1 MEDKGLQFYEYVKS
15 QGVAVPESFEEFQS
29 GLENPDTAAQFMKYL
44 STKNIKTPGSVTE
57 FQDVILNNADISKED
72 VPEKMSF
79 EELMEKKEKEKEEAE
94 KFRNTPLSPLIPDT
108 GKREGEIDFFD
119 EAVTDIDK
127 DFMFREEESVVP
139 ELKYRFKDYG
149 FEFDESEMGDNVT
162 VTAPNGE
169 TDEFNLDSSEDAG
182 SESLRLKSFLIKN
195 RGSED
200 VESVKR
206 IEARQAYET
215 KRFMNQEQVELA
227 TKSLNDDMDILVSEE
242 KDLYNVY
249 QEINTYG
256 EKFEGLTQGDLDD
269 NPELKADYDS
279 YKARVDEFQSMSD
292 VLKNKRGDLI
302 DRRWDLTQSVGAYF
316 DMKTDQGEFSSALYN
331 QFLLGIGDVG
341 ATGGDIMI
349 DVTIGTDDYGGTTPR
364 VYTDMMLEQ
373 ALSDERISQED
384 YDRLSGMSES
394 EANTSTDRDLD
405 LDAFEEEQ
413 ERLNRISRGDYE
425 EIKKAKSIGEKNYK
439 ERIKE
444 KKNSDL
450 ILKEL
455 KGLLKEEAGEEV
467 LGGGVVKITTGG
479 VYDDIESSVKDKLKK
494 KRKYG
499 EDGRWKGGKLESIQ
513 NGLVELI
520 GSGNVS
526 DEYLQELSSSGLSGV
541 LLGVSRSLPAMAA
554 GYATGGSMTTVLMGA
569 QVNAVIKEE
578 MANNPEFDDVSENER
593 MAISVPIAIAAGAL
607 EAFGLRNLKATSGL
621 MNRLVRRAFTKSAGR
636 QLTAKSF
643 DKIIRDDIKSGFT
656 RGALKLTGSGLAEAE
671 TGAAQEFA
679 EVSMKKI
686 YNYIKDE
693 EKFETATGMQWIKD
707 IAIAGAQEAV
717 GGFILGSPGAVIT
730 GLSNTYDEFTNDLPD
745 MVYEAFNIVIGDP
758 NIRESYISSI
768 KSQVADGSLTQE
780 EGNEKIETFK
790 MAGGIAQSIPSDMSM
805 SEKKKAFKLLYERQL
820 LESSI
825 EGKDKSLTKSEQKQI
840 NEINKKL
847 ETLREGAIKRSTKRE
862 KDIET
867 SKNVVEGINKK
878 ISEVK
883 EKLADKSITKKEKD
897 NLQKQLTELENDLK
911 IEEDKSTETD
921 KQEAT
926 DIESFFEGTEG
937 EDGPNFATNSGGK
950 SQVLSD
956 KQEAIVNKIKS
967 QVEKVANSLK
977 SRVPGVRILLHEN
990 TDDYTKITGK
1000 SGGGAYIIKDG
1011 KGTIHINLSKARA
1024 STLAHEAFHAVF
1036 LHKLKTDSGAARAA
1050 IAMIKSVEKV
1060 LDPNSQLAKD
1070 IKAFAALYKDKGEGI
1085 QNEEKLA
1092 ELVGRISSEYK
1103 TLSRSAKDKVI
1114 DLLKKLANKIGFKFE
1129 EDFGKSDQDVIDL
1142 LNTLARKFESGEEIT
1157 EEDVSILN
1165 GEVSGE
1171 INGISSREDLGLLDV
1186 ELKRFP
1192 NNSNTIV
1199 EDNVSLSI
1207 FNRKKSNLLESD
1219 RMTGAYISDPNNNP
1233 VFKFF
1238 GGIYF
1243 PQITGKWWASR
1254 TLSKANSISSN
1265 MNANRD
1271 SDGYI
1276 YATPIIMKP
1285 NSHMSNQDM
1294 FETVWEFMKFDLRSR
1309 SSKVTKQLFS
1319 QYVKKALSLK
1329 SVNLTEADLDI
1340 KKSDNIETMIT
1351 KLNNVLIGKEVD
1363 NPNYDSTNPESI
1375 DNPKKIIEESR
1386 LSFEKR
1392 KAIIKAILGD
1402 PKVTEERKFPTAG
1415 SISEVASKFE
1425 EQKTKKAKKLWDI
1438 VMVMR
1443 TKGTLSAKVTPK
1455 SDEFYHKSYPSEIS
1469 SDQEIEVLFLDGAYN
1484 IETTYP
1490 KLTQASGKTFS
1501 WEEYSER
1508 HPSTKMALSQYG
1520 RTAKLSY
1527 ASGEIA
1533 DSKPATRQQ
1542 RTERLAPNGKRS
1554 NLTDI
1559 QYDTVRTPA
1568 FKKWFGD
1575 WENDPKNASKVV
1587 DENGEPLVVY
1597 HGSPV
1602 TEIDVMDRSKS
1613 KRISSGLKE
1622 FGTYF
1627 ATNKELSQMYS
1638 EAPISKEYKAELTY
1652 KLRELEDEL
1661 YKSRSNEQFDK
1672 INEQIYDL
1680 ERVIDGYG
1688 GKVYPVFLN
1697 LRDLKTFDAK
1707 GESNIEAWRNLEANL
1722 GYKQASG
1729 RDAMEAYAGFNSVTG
1744 DKIKVDGIKAEN
1756 IVDMSVGTS
1765 DKESKAYK
1773 EAKSKYLGDVYLVF
1787 DGQPQN
1793 IKLADGSNAT
1803 FDPDAPSIRE
1813 DRTNSASKK
1822 LKTLFDRDNVQLTI
1836 PEAKE
1841 MVAEVYDWT
1850 TWYDGLSSYVNDLFG
1865 EYGEDVLSI
1874 LPLSSMAANSAAT
1887 VGMAINNVE
1896 RIYKGDKPKGVAE
1909 YYGYVTDF
1917 LEGKGIKSDKMYNFF
1932 KALSGDKNAVAV
1944 DMHVYSIIMGKD
1956 PNKKQVNPANKKE
1969 FDRAKEFVNT
1979 LATELELAPREVQA
1993 ALWALNILRTGG
2005 KPDSYEQYFEKQIKS
2020 KNLKQ
2025 RIEGW
2030 RKEGYKPFSEIRK
2043 TKERQISE
2051 ETAIREDRMVESPSR
2066 MTAPQIILEARQ
2078 NNFSDAAIRDYL
2090 IRVRGYSV
2098 KQVDEALKFDID
2110 AFESLPQAFRT
2121 ITGGVIAGLR
2131 LYNRVKAY
2139 RDKLIKANNNLK
2151 NPQLS
2156 ESEIKA
2162 KVAKKLAE
2170 LKGSVKYGT
2179 KTNKQIDDD
2188 VRKFRNKEE
2197 SNNKKRKTK
2206 LTAAQVNDRVRTFR
2220 EKLQAEK
2227 QAKIDLRNKA
2237 ITNFEKTERKANE
2250 NRKPRIS
2257 EQEIMDKAIEFLEK
2271 QPEYL
2276 AERETYTVGS
2286 EAKGTKQT
2294 KFREG
2299 LTVAQASLMSAFQSN
2314 VGVRPTKSVAEKL
2327 KKARRMLRD
2336 RKKGAIDLNKIKNEL
2351 RHFIRRALPNDLYK
2365 KKEVLDLIKLVTD
2378 ANEKNIEN
2386 VFEQVEKRVT
2396 DMNNKTL
2403 IQKIS
2408 KMLDLKQYAKKDRN
2422 GKIIKGRRIDPGTL
2436 KRLEGIVANL
2446 IDPSMDVDEMVK
2458 AVEERVDSLQKQI
2471 DELNSKEELSVEDM
2485 TKIVDLNIAMQYN
2498 QSLLLEN
2505 DNIYKTAALDNV
2517 HNSLGEIIT
2526 FGRAVLQDRINK
2538 RHKSYVEQL
2547 ERAYYDITGNKID
2560 MSQEGA
2566 KEELAEMGRGIRN
2579 KAKKDRVDRRLR
2591 GILQKLKSSL
2601 NGGIQDLSGYMDIIS
2616 TLPGEIF
2623 EGEMQDIVTDR
2634 VDASTRMYKG
2644 RMLQIK
2650 EVLETK
2656 LREIYGKG
2664 WEKEIQESRESI
2676 EETEAILGYQ
2686 LSRDKI
2692 IYLYNQYRDPSN
2704 HSNFE
2709 AQYGGK
2715 YAEKMEKLFE
2725 FLTKED
2731 KEFADYQ
2738 VNELFPS
2745 LYEYYNPIYKRI
2757 YDAEMPWSM
2766 VYAGPLRYD
2775 GVTETEFDLL
2785 QGTTSFQKSMAPG
2798 SAIKRVNNKRKISE
2812 ESNMNNMTSYMQEME
2827 YWAAYAENLRDINK
2841 LFKNDD
2847 IRNAITSIHGEK
2859 LMKLIDESIS
2869 TISKKGGQV
2878 SALDRFVNGTNSLF
2892 SVTRLALSPVIYL
2905 KQLTSAFAYANDIGY
2920 RNWAKYSIK
2929 NIIEFRKL
2937 SKEIME
2943 NSVYLKDRYDKSITR
2958 TLETYKEE
2966 NSIFTRPKYFIGD
2979 KGISRD
2985 DVVSFM
2991 MGLVTAGDRHAIII
3005 GGMPNYKL
3013 YKDRYMKENPEATEQ
3028 EAVDYAIIK
3037 FEKDTKKAQQSS
3049 DLQDKDLTQTG
3060 NPLFRSFNM
3069 FLTSPK
3075 QYLRKELY
3083 AIRQI
3088 HTKIRQWDRM
3098 AGKGT
3103 LGQNLRTLTTF
3114 HVVLPMIFQYVTSGL
3129 PGLLAD
3135 WEDEDAEDLLRA
3147 AILGNINGLFI
3158 LGNFFVAAADYAQD
3172 KPWAFDFK
3180 NLTVY
3185 EIMGE
3190 VGDSIKRY
3198 QKLKPGSKKDEAYW
3212 NMIATIAQAKTIRK
3226 WITNLQELPDSKNV
3240 NEAIMR
3246 LLNYSE
3252 YQISGGKK
3260 SKKSAAKSSDKEK
3273 SLAQEISEFQG
3284 S

>member
-15 QGVAVPESFEEFQS
+15 KGVSVPDSFEEFQS

-57 FQDVILNNADISKED
+57 FQDVILNNADIPKED
-72 VPEKMSF
+72 VLEKMSF

-94 KFRNTPLSPLIPDT
+94 RFRNTPLSPLIPNT
-108 GKREGEIDFFD
+108 GKREGEIDFFGQ
-119 EAVTDIDK
+119 AIADIDK
-127 DFMFREEESVVP
+127 DFMFREEETVVP
-139 ELKYRFKDYG
+139 ELKYRFKDHG
-149 FEFDESEMGDNVT
+149 FEFDESGLGDMVT

-169 TDEFNLDSSEDAG
+169 IGEFNLDSSEDANE
-182 SESLRLKSFLIKN
+182 ESLKLKSFLIKN

-200 VESVKR
+200 VESMKR

-215 KRFMNQEQVELA
+215 KRFMSQEQVELA

-249 QEINTYG
+249 QEISTYG

-292 VLKNKRGDLI
+292 VLKNNRGDLI

-349 DVTIGTDDYGGTTPR
+349 DVSIGTGDYGGVTPR

-384 YDRLSGMSES
+384 YDRLSGMAES
-394 EANTSTDRDLD
+394 EANISTDRELN

-413 ERLNRISRGDYE
+413 ERLNRISSGDYE
-425 EIKKAKSIGEKNYK
+425 ETKKSKSMGEKQSK

-444 KKNSDL
+444 NKNSDL

-467 LGGGVVKITTGG
+467 LGGGVITTTASG
-479 VYDDIESSVKDKLKK
+479 VYDDMESSVKDKLKK

-526 DEYLQELSSSGLSGV
+526 DEYIQGQQDSFLGGS
-541 LLGVSRSLPAMAA
+541 LLGLSRSLPAMVA

-569 QVNAVIKEE
+569 QINAAIKEE

-593 MAISVPIAIAAGAL
+593 MAISAPIAIAAGAL
-607 EAFGLRNLKATSGL
+607 EAFGIRNMKATSGV
-621 MNRLVRRAFTKSAGR
+621 MNRLVRRAFTKSAGK

-656 RGALKLTGSGLAEAE
+656 RGALKLTGAGLAEAE

-679 EVSMKKI
+679 EVGMKKI

-693 EKFETATGMQWIKD
+693 EKFETATGMQWIQD
-707 IAIAGAQEAV
+707 IAMAGAQEAV
-717 GGFILGSPGAVIT
+717 GGFILGSPGAVVT
-730 GLSNTYDEFTNDLPD
+730 GLSNTYDEFSNDLPD
-745 MVYEAFNIVIGDP
+745 MVYEAFNIVVGDP
-758 NIRESYISSI
+758 KIREGYISSI
-768 KSQVADGSLTQE
+768 NAQVADGSLTRE
-780 EGNEKIETFK
+780 EADEKIKTFK
-790 MAGGIAQSIPSDMSM
+790 IAGGIAQSIPSDMRT
-805 SEKKKAFKLLYERQL
+805 SEKKQAFKLLYERQV

-825 EGKDKSLTKSEQKQI
+825 EGKDKSLTKKEQGQI
-840 NEINKKL
+840 GEINKKIEAL
-847 ETLREGAIKRSTKRE
+847 KEKSIKRSTKKE
-862 KDIET
+862 KDFEASNKVI
-867 SKNVVEGINKK
+867 EGINKK

-883 EKLADKSITKKEKD
+883 EKLEDKSITKKEKD
-897 NLQKQLTELENDLK
+897 SLQKQLTELENDLK

-967 QVEKVANSLK
+967 RVEKVANSLK

-990 TDDYTKITGK
+990 ADEYKRITGK
-1000 SGGGAYIIKDG
+1000 SGGGAYIIEDG

-1036 LHKLKTDSGAARAA
+1036 LHKLKTDSNAARAA
-1050 IAMIKSVEKV
+1050 IEMIKSVEKV

-1070 IKAFAALYKDKGEGI
+1070 IKAFSALYKDQGEGI

-1103 TLSRSAKDKVI
+1103 TLSRSSKDKVI

-1157 EEDVSILN
+1157 EEDVSILK

-1171 INGISSREDLGLLDV
+1171 INGISPREDLGLLDI

-1192 NNSNTIV
+1192 NNPNTIV

-1319 QYVKKALSLK
+1319 QYIKKALSLK

-1469 SDQEIEVLFLDGAYN
+1469 SDQEIEVFFLDGAYN

-1501 WEEYSER
+1501 WEEYSEK

-1533 DSKPATRQQ
+1533 DSKPATREQRIEKVYENSVFFYGGFFTGVQRQGFGKSIISDIFKNNPKIENILTYTQDDAIGFWKKAGGVVVQQGKDKNGILRYFVQINKNDIDTNLSTKKLGISYKNLETKKSKIDKGEYAIKMGRQKIGFFFVRDVGTIKTNPMGMIIEDADGLPKKPSAREQKQDTPQTREQ

-1554 NLTDI
+1554 NLTDV
-1559 QYDTVRTPA
+1559 QYDTVRTPT

-1597 HGSPV
+1597 HG
-1602 TEIDVMDRSKS
+1602 T
-1613 KRISSGLKE
+1613 G
-1622 FGTYF
+1622 
-1627 ATNKELSQMYS
+1627 ATFD
-1638 EAPISKEYKAELTY
+1638 A
-1652 KLRELEDEL
+1652 
-1661 YKSRSNEQFDK
+1661 FDK
-1672 INEQIYDL
+1672 KIEAASVGASNGFQGFFFTQEEGRAGDFAIAKE
-1680 ERVIDGYG
+1680 ERIG
-1688 GKVYPVFLN
+1688 GDAKTIPVFLSI
-1697 LRDLKTFDAK
+1697 KKPSIADAK
-1707 GESNIEAWRNLEANL
+1707 GSSWVNIYPEQIERAIKDKNDGAITKNI
-1722 GYKQASG
+1722 K
-1729 RDAMEAYAGFNSVTG
+1729 DAA
-1744 DKIKVDGIKAEN
+1744 
-1756 IVDMSVGTS
+1756 TS
-1765 DKESKAYK
+1765 ISYWQNKEDNNYIAFKPN
-1773 EAKSKYLGDVYLVF
+1773 
-1787 DGQPQN
+1787 Q
-1793 IKLADGSNAT
+1793 IKLADGSNKT
-1803 FDPDAPSIRE
+1803 FDPDAPS
-1813 DRTNSASKK
+1813 
-1822 LKTLFDRDNVQLTI
+1822 
-1836 PEAKE
+1836 
-1841 MVAEVYDWT
+1841 
-1850 TWYDGLSSYVNDLFG
+1850 
-1865 EYGEDVLSI
+1865 
-1874 LPLSSMAANSAAT
+1874 
-1887 VGMAINNVE
+1887 
-1896 RIYKGDKPKGVAE
+1896 
-1909 YYGYVTDF
+1909 
-1917 LEGKGIKSDKMYNFF
+1917 
-1932 KALSGDKNAVAV
+1932 
-1944 DMHVYSIIMGKD
+1944 
-1956 PNKKQVNPANKKE
+1956 
-1969 FDRAKEFVNT
+1969 
-1979 LATELELAPREVQA
+1979 
-1993 ALWALNILRTGG
+1993 
-2005 KPDSYEQYFEKQIKS
+2005 
-2020 KNLKQ
+2020 
-2025 RIEGW
+2025 
-2030 RKEGYKPFSEIRK
+2030 
-2043 TKERQISE
+2043 
-2051 ETAIREDRMVESPSR
+2051 IREDRMVESPSR

-2121 ITGGVIAGLR
+2121 ITGGVVAGLR

-2139 RDKLIKANNNLK
+2139 RDKLTKANNKLK

-2170 LKGSVKYGT
+2170 LKDSVKYGT

-2188 VRKFRNKEE
+2188 VRKFRSKEE
-2197 SNNKKRKTK
+2197 SNNNRRKTK

-2250 NRKPRIS
+2250 KRKPRMS

-2299 LTVAQASLMSAFQSN
+2299 LTVAQASLVSAFQSN

-2365 KKEVLDLIKLVTD
+2365 KTEVLKLIKLVTD
-2378 ANEKNIEN
+2378 ANEGNIEN
-2386 VFEQVEKRVT
+2386 IFEQVEKRVT
-2396 DMNNKTL
+2396 EMNNTTL

-2422 GKIIKGRRIDPGTL
+2422 GKIIKGRRIDPETL

-2446 IDPSMDVDEMVK
+2446 IDPSMDVDELVK

-2538 RHKSYVEQL
+2538 RHKSYVEQV

-2566 KEELAEMGRGIRN
+2566 KEELAEMSRGMRN

-2591 GILQKLKSSL
+2591 GIFQKLKSSL
-2601 NGGIQDLSGYMDIIS
+2601 NGGIQDLSGYMNIIS
-2616 TLPGEIF
+2616 TLPGEMF
-2623 EGEMQDIVTDR
+2623 EGEMQDMVTDT

-2656 LREIYGKG
+2656 LREIYGRG

-2686 LSRDKI
+2686 LSRDEI

-2785 QGTTSFQKSMAPG
+2785 QGTTSWMKSMAPG
-2798 SAIKRVNNKRKISE
+2798 SAIKRVNNQRKISE
-2812 ESNMNNMTSYMQEME
+2812 ESNINNMTSYIQEME

-2841 LFKNDD
+2841 LFQNDD
-2847 IRNAITSIHGEK
+2847 IRNAITSIHGPK
-2859 LMKLIDESIS
+2859 LMKLIDASIAV
-2869 TISKKGGQV
+2869 ISKKGGKV
-2878 SALDRFVNGTNSLF
+2878 SEFDRIVNGTNSLF
-2892 SVTRLALSPVIYL
+2892 SITRLALSPVIYL

-2920 RNWAKYSIK
+2920 RNWVKYSIK

-2943 NSVYLKDRYDKSITR
+2943 NSIYLKDRYDKSITR

-2979 KGISRD
+2979 KGISGD

-3005 GGMPNYKL
+3005 GGMPNYKF

-3049 DLQDKDLTQTG
+3049 DLQDKVLTQTG
-3060 NPLFRSFNM
+3060 NPIYRSFNM

-3088 HTKIRQWDRM
+3088 YTKIRQWDRM

-3103 LGQNLRTLTTF
+3103 VGQNLRTLTTF
-3114 HVVLPMIFQYVTSGL
+3114 HVVLPMIFQYVSSGL

-3135 WEDEDAEDLLRA
+3135 WEDEDGEDLLRA
-3147 AILGNINGLFI
+3147 AIMGNINGLFI
-3158 LGNFFVAAADYAQD
+3158 LGDFFVAAADYAQD

-3185 EIMGE
+3185 DIMGE
-3190 VGDSIKRY
+3190 IGDSVERY
-3198 QKLKPGSKKDEAYW
+3198 QKLKPGPKKEEAYW
-3212 NMIATIAQAKTIRK
+3212 TMIATIAQAKTIKK
-3226 WITNLQELPDSKNV
+3226 WVENLQELPDSKNV

-3260 SKKSAAKSSDKEK
+3260 SKKSAPKSSDKEK
-3273 SLAQEISEFQG
+3273 SLAQEISEFEG

>member
-15 QGVAVPESFEEFQS
+15 KGVSVPGSFEEFQS

-44 STKNIKTPGSVTE
+44 STKNIETPSSVTE
-57 FQDVILNNADISKED
+57 FQDVVLNNADIPKKD

-79 EELMEKKEKEKEEAE
+79 EELMENKEKEKEEAE
-94 KFRNTPLSPLIPDT
+94 RFRNTPLSPLIPNT

-119 EAVTDIDK
+119 QAITDIDK
-127 DFMFREEESVVP
+127 DFMFREEETVVP
-139 ELKYRFKDYG
+139 ELKYRFKDHG
-149 FEFDESEMGDNVT
+149 FEFDESGVGDNVI
-162 VTAPNGE
+162 VTASNGE
-169 TDEFNLDSSEDAG
+169 TDEFNLDSSGDAS

-200 VESVKR
+200 VESMKR

-215 KRFMNQEQVELA
+215 KRFMSQEQVELA

-249 QEINTYG
+249 QEISTYG

-292 VLKNKRGDLI
+292 VLKNNRGDLI

-349 DVTIGTDDYGGTTPR
+349 DVSIGTGDYGGVTPR

-384 YDRLSGMSES
+384 YDRLSGMAES
-394 EANTSTDRDLD
+394 EEEVMKFRDENGLYT
-405 LDAFEEEQ
+405 
-413 ERLNRISRGDYE
+413 GDFTE
-425 EIKKAKSIGEKNYK
+425 APKELQKSK
-439 ERIKE
+439 E
-444 KKNSDL
+444 NSDL

-455 KGLLKEEAGEEV
+455 KGLLKEEAGESV
-467 LGGGVVKITTGG
+467 LGGGVITTTTSG
-479 VYDDIESSVKDKLKK
+479 VYDDMESSVKDKLKK
-494 KRKYG
+494 KSKYG

-526 DEYLQELSSSGLSGV
+526 DEYLQAQQDSFLGGS
-541 LLGVSRSLPAMAA
+541 LLGLSRSLPAMVA
-554 GYATGGSMTTVLMGA
+554 GSITGGSMTTVLMGA
-569 QVNAVIKEE
+569 QINAAIKEE

-593 MAISVPIAIAAGAL
+593 MAISAPIAIAAGAL
-607 EAFGLRNLKATSGL
+607 EAFGIRNMKATSGV
-621 MNRLVRRAFTKSAGR
+621 MNRLVRRAFTKSAGK

-656 RGALKLTGSGLAEAE
+656 RGALKLTGAGLAEAE

-693 EKFETATGMQWIKD
+693 EKFETATGMQWIQD
-707 IAIAGAQEAV
+707 IAMAGAQEAV
-717 GGFILGSPGAVIT
+717 GGFILGSPGAVVT
-730 GLSNTYDEFTNDLPD
+730 GLSNTYDEFSNDLPD
-745 MVYEAFNIVIGDP
+745 MVYEAFNIVVGDP
-758 NIRESYISSI
+758 KIREGYISSI
-768 KSQVADGSLTQE
+768 NAQVADGFLTRE
-780 EGNEKIETFK
+780 EADEKIKTFK
-790 MAGGIAQSIPSDMSM
+790 IAGGIAQSIPSDMRT
-805 SEKKKAFKLLYERQL
+805 SEKKQAFKLLYERQV

-825 EGKDKSLTKSEQKQI
+825 EGKDKSLTKKEQGQI
-840 NEINKKL
+840 GEINKKIEAL
-847 ETLREGAIKRSTKRE
+847 KEKSIKRSTKKE
-862 KDIET
+862 KDFEASNKVI
-867 SKNVVEGINKK
+867 EGINKK
-878 ISEVK
+878 ISELR
-883 EKLADKSITKKEKD
+883 EKLSDTSITKKEK
-897 NLQKQLTELENDLK
+897 NSLQKELASLENDLK
-911 IEEDKSTETD
+911 IEKDKSTETD
-921 KQEAT
+921 KQEGA
-926 DIESFFEGTEG
+926 DIESFFEGTDG

-967 QVEKVANSLK
+967 RVEKVANSLK

-990 TDDYTKITGK
+990 ADEYKRITGK
-1000 SGGGAYIIKDG
+1000 SGGGAYIIEDG

-1036 LHKLKTDSGAARAA
+1036 LHKLKTDSNAARAA

-1070 IKAFAALYKDKGEGI
+1070 IKAFSALYKDQGEGI

-1103 TLSRSAKDKVI
+1103 TLSRSSKDKVI

-1157 EEDVSILN
+1157 EKDVDVIGKDIDSDAEQSTIIRSNKRFQADTSSKSSSVEMFENPDILKPKRMANGRTKVIELGRAFDKRAKENGYYIPIPKDGVYTDNQLNKIAEAMTDDAQQQLQQDDSGIGWYDLKTKSAMELMSRIHPELSNSNSQPHLEFTVLVALISQNNSVGINFRQANEAYTYYKNNNKLPEKPYAGKSGNIIKQNIALAFEAIKSKGWTKFKNTLQENRTVKEWEAEGYSISGENKTTKITGGMAIFGSKIGSFWGNLN
-1165 GEVSGE
+1165 GDFNTLTADLWFSRNFNRYTGNVVSKKGNVKSKQTTLDELKKYNGTSLLYGYKKSDILKGTEVFDKWLNTIVKNYADKNYKDKQRLNVVSNTHFKNTKGE
-1171 INGISSREDLGLLDV
+1171 LQDIPRGGNERNTMRDVVKRVQDKLIERGYPKLDIADIQAILWYNEKDLYALYKAVNKSSEKTDYETAAQEVLRNQGVNAEVALPFQRSKPSTDGGRKQTDTTQPKSLSSEVKKSKKPSSREQKQDTPKTREQIIGENAELSQNVRDNLSVAREMGTANKDTKTIRIATGWEKGADGKWRYEIDDV
-1186 ELKRFP
+1186 LIKDDFSYKDLKRIP
-1192 NNSNTIV
+1192 SGLYSGKLSDVINNEKLFDSYSTRFTQEVDILNDDGSV
-1199 EDNVSLSI
+1199 EDFKRTDN
-1207 FNRKKSNLLESD
+1207 
-1219 RMTGAYISDPNNNP
+1219 YPPISDIKVYFEEVRGGTGVLAEYNPFFKTITINIQPGNSTNKQISTVLLHEIQHYIQGREGFARGGNSGMFDNEMDTLSFGNVNALRSFAKDVAIKNPEKGWDITYGSDAVKKYEEFFGEKPSPTVVTLASVLEQQLSRGIDLDETTVYKTLKNNN
-1233 VFKFF
+1233 
-1238 GGIYF
+1238 
-1243 PQITGKWWASR
+1243 
-1254 TLSKANSISSN
+1254 
-1265 MNANRD
+1265 
-1271 SDGYI
+1271 
-1276 YATPIIMKP
+1276 
-1285 NSHMSNQDM
+1285 
-1294 FETVWEFMKFDLRSR
+1294 
-1309 SSKVTKQLFS
+1309 
-1319 QYVKKALSLK
+1319 
-1329 SVNLTEADLDI
+1329 LT
-1340 KKSDNIETMIT
+1340 
-1351 KLNNVLIGKEVD
+1351 
-1363 NPNYDSTNPESI
+1363 
-1375 DNPKKIIEESR
+1375 
-1386 LSFEKR
+1386 SFEKYKRLAGEVESRNVEKRMNMTSEQRRASILEETEDVDR
-1392 KAIIKAILGD
+1392 KDQIFF
-1402 PKVTEERKFPTAG
+1402 TEEQQTRK
-1415 SISEVASKFE
+1415 
-1425 EQKTKKAKKLWDI
+1425 
-1438 VMVMR
+1438 
-1443 TKGTLSAKVTPK
+1443 
-1455 SDEFYHKSYPSEIS
+1455 
-1469 SDQEIEVLFLDGAYN
+1469 
-1484 IETTYP
+1484 
-1490 KLTQASGKTFS
+1490 
-1501 WEEYSER
+1501 
-1508 HPSTKMALSQYG
+1508 
-1520 RTAKLSY
+1520 
-1527 ASGEIA
+1527 
-1533 DSKPATRQQ
+1533 Q
-1542 RTERLAPNGKRS
+1542 RT
-1554 NLTDI
+1554 
-1559 QYDTVRTPA
+1559 
-1568 FKKWFGD
+1568 
-1575 WENDPKNASKVV
+1575 
-1587 DENGEPLVVY
+1587 
-1597 HGSPV
+1597 
-1602 TEIDVMDRSKS
+1602 
-1613 KRISSGLKE
+1613 
-1622 FGTYF
+1622 
-1627 ATNKELSQMYS
+1627 
-1638 EAPISKEYKAELTY
+1638 
-1652 KLRELEDEL
+1652 
-1661 YKSRSNEQFDK
+1661 
-1672 INEQIYDL
+1672 
-1680 ERVIDGYG
+1680 
-1688 GKVYPVFLN
+1688 
-1697 LRDLKTFDAK
+1697 
-1707 GESNIEAWRNLEANL
+1707 
-1722 GYKQASG
+1722 
-1729 RDAMEAYAGFNSVTG
+1729 
-1744 DKIKVDGIKAEN
+1744 
-1756 IVDMSVGTS
+1756 
-1765 DKESKAYK
+1765 
-1773 EAKSKYLGDVYLVF
+1773 
-1787 DGQPQN
+1787 
-1793 IKLADGSNAT
+1793 
-1803 FDPDAPSIRE
+1803 DAPS
-1813 DRTNSASKK
+1813 
-1822 LKTLFDRDNVQLTI
+1822 
-1836 PEAKE
+1836 
-1841 MVAEVYDWT
+1841 
-1850 TWYDGLSSYVNDLFG
+1850 
-1865 EYGEDVLSI
+1865 
-1874 LPLSSMAANSAAT
+1874 
-1887 VGMAINNVE
+1887 
-1896 RIYKGDKPKGVAE
+1896 
-1909 YYGYVTDF
+1909 
-1917 LEGKGIKSDKMYNFF
+1917 
-1932 KALSGDKNAVAV
+1932 
-1944 DMHVYSIIMGKD
+1944 
-1956 PNKKQVNPANKKE
+1956 
-1969 FDRAKEFVNT
+1969 
-1979 LATELELAPREVQA
+1979 
-1993 ALWALNILRTGG
+1993 
-2005 KPDSYEQYFEKQIKS
+2005 
-2020 KNLKQ
+2020 
-2025 RIEGW
+2025 
-2030 RKEGYKPFSEIRK
+2030 
-2043 TKERQISE
+2043 
-2051 ETAIREDRMVESPSR
+2051 IREDRMVESPSK
-2066 MTAPQIILEARQ
+2066 MTGPQIILEARQ

-2139 RDKLIKANNNLK
+2139 RDKLIKANDRLK

-2188 VRKFRNKEE
+2188 VRKFRDKEE

-2220 EKLQAEK
+2220 ENLQAEK
-2227 QAKIDLRNKA
+2227 QAKTDLRNKA

-2250 NRKPRIS
+2250 KRKPRVS

-2286 EAKGTKQT
+2286 EKEGTKQT

-2299 LTVAQASLMSAFQSN
+2299 LTVAQASLVSAFQSN

-2336 RKKGAIDLNKIKNEL
+2336 RKKGARDLNKIKNEL

-2365 KKEVLDLIKLVTD
+2365 KTEVLKLIKLVTD
-2378 ANEKNIEN
+2378 ANEGNIEN
-2386 VFEQVEKRVT
+2386 IFEQVEKRVT
-2396 DMNNKTL
+2396 EMNNTTL

-2422 GKIIKGRRIDPGTL
+2422 GKIIKGRRIDPETL

-2446 IDPSMDVDEMVK
+2446 IDPSMDVDELVK

-2471 DELNSKEELSVEDM
+2471 DELNSKKELSVEDVS
-2485 TKIVDLNIAMQYN
+2485 KIVDLNIAMQYN
-2498 QSLLLEN
+2498 QSMLLDN
-2505 DNIYKTAALDNV
+2505 DNIYKTAALDSV
-2517 HNSLGEIIT
+2517 HNSLEELIT
-2526 FGRAVLQDRINK
+2526 FGRAVLQYRINK

-2547 ERAYYDITGNKID
+2547 ERMYYDITGNKID

-2566 KEELAEMGRGIRN
+2566 KEKLDEMSLNIRN
-2579 KAKKDRVDRRLR
+2579 KAKKDRVDRRLK
-2591 GILQKLKSSL
+2591 GIFQKLKSYISF
-2601 NGGIQDLSGYMDIIS
+2601 GIEDLSGYMDIIS
-2616 TLPGEIF
+2616 TLPGDIF
-2623 EGEMQDIVTDR
+2623 EGETQEIVTDR
-2634 VDASTRMYKG
+2634 IDASTRAYKG

-2656 LREIYGKG
+2656 LMEVYGKS
-2664 WEKEIQESRESI
+2664 WEKEIQESRKLI
-2676 EETEAILGYQ
+2676 EETEAILGYP
-2686 LSRDKI
+2686 LSRDQI

-2704 HSNFE
+2704 HSNFKS
-2709 AQYGGK
+2709 QYGAK
-2715 YAEKMEKLFE
+2715 YEEKMEKLFE

-2798 SAIKRVNNKRKISE
+2798 SAIKRVNNQRKISE
-2812 ESNMNNMTSYMQEME
+2812 ESNIKNMTSYMQEME

-2841 LFKNDD
+2841 LFQNDA
-2847 IRNAITSIHGEK
+2847 IRDAITSIHGPK
-2859 LMKLIDESIS
+2859 LMKLIDDSIAV
-2869 TISKKGGQV
+2869 ISKKGGKV
-2878 SALDRFVNGTNSLF
+2878 SEFDRIVNGTNSLF

-2920 RNWAKYSIK
+2920 RNWVKYSIK

-2943 NSVYLKDRYDKSITR
+2943 NSIYLKDRYDKSITR

-2979 KGISRD
+2979 KGISGD

-3049 DLQDKDLTQTG
+3049 DLQDKDLAQTG
-3060 NPLFRSFNM
+3060 NPIYRSFNM
-3069 FLTSPK
+3069 FLTTSK
-3075 QYLRKELY
+3075 QYLRKEFY

-3088 HTKIRQWDRM
+3088 YTKIRQWDRM

-3135 WEDEDAEDLLRA
+3135 WEDEDGEDLLRA
-3147 AILGNINGLFI
+3147 AIMGNINGLFI
-3158 LGNFFVAAADYAQD
+3158 LGDFFVAAADYAQD

-3185 EIMGE
+3185 DIMGE
-3190 VGDSIKRY
+3190 IGDSVKRY
-3198 QKLKPGSKKDEAYW
+3198 QKLKPGPKKEEAYW
-3212 NMIATIAQAKTIRK
+3212 TMIATIAQAKTIKK
-3226 WITNLQELPDSKNV
+3226 WVENLQELPDSKNV

-3260 SKKSAAKSSDKEK
+3260 SKKSAPKSSDKEK
-3273 SLAQEISEFQG
+3273 SLSQEISEFEG

>member
-15 QGVAVPESFEEFQS
+15 QGVVVPDSFEEFQS

-57 FQDVILNNADISKED
+57 FQDVILNNADIPKED

-94 KFRNTPLSPLIPDT
+94 RFRNTPLSPLIPGA
-108 GKREGEIDFFD
+108 GKREGEVDLFD
-119 EAVTDIDK
+119 EAITDIDK

-139 ELKYRFKDYG
+139 ELQYRFKDYG
-149 FEFDESEMGDNVT
+149 FEFDESGLGDMLT

-169 TDEFNLDSSEDAG
+169 IGEFNLDSSKDAS

-200 VESVKR
+200 VESMKR

-215 KRFMNQEQVELA
+215 QRFMSQEQVELA
-227 TKSLNDDMDILVSEE
+227 TKSLNDDMDVLVSEE
-242 KDLYNVY
+242 NDLYNVY
-249 QEINTYG
+249 QEISTYG

-316 DMKTDQGEFSSALYN
+316 DMKKEQGEFSSALYN
-331 QFLLGIGDVG
+331 QFLLGIGDVA

-349 DVTIGTDDYGGTTPR
+349 EASIGMSDYGEVSPS
-364 VYTDMMLEQ
+364 VYTEMMLEQ
-373 ALSDERISQED
+373 ALSDKRISKED
-384 YDRLSGMSES
+384 YDRLSGMLES
-394 EANTSTDRDLD
+394 EVKPATDSKLD
-405 LDAFEEEQ
+405 LDEFEKEQ
-413 ERLNRISRGDYE
+413 ERLRLLARGDYE
-425 EIKKAKSIGEKNYK
+425 ETKKAKGDKRYEEMVSQ
-439 ERIKE
+439 
-444 KKNSDL
+444 SDL
-450 ILKEL
+450 VLKEL

-467 LGGGVVKITTGG
+467 LGGGVIKTTTEG

-526 DEYLQELSSSGLSGV
+526 DEYVEAQQDSFLGGS
-541 LLGVSRSLPAMAA
+541 LLGLSRSLPAMAA
-554 GYATGGSMTTVLMGA
+554 GLVSGGATTTVLMGA
-569 QVNAVIKEE
+569 QINAALKEE

-593 MAISVPIAIAAGAL
+593 MAISAPIAIAAGAL
-607 EAFGLRNLKATSGL
+607 ESFGIRNMKATSGL
-621 MNRLVRRAFTKSAGR
+621 INGLVRRAFTKSAGR

-643 DKIIRDDIKSGFT
+643 DRIIREDIKSGLA
-656 RGALKLTGSGLAEAE
+656 RGTLKITGAGLAEAE

-679 EVSMKKI
+679 EVGMKKI

-693 EKFETATGMQWIKD
+693 EKFETATGMQWIQD
-707 IAIAGAQEAV
+707 IAMAGAQEAV

-758 NIRESYISSI
+758 NIREGYISSI

-780 EGNEKIETFK
+780 EGDEKIKTFK

-825 EGKDKSLTKSEQKQI
+825 EGKDKSLTKNEQKQI

-847 ETLREGAIKRSTKRE
+847 ETLKEGAIKRSTKRE

-867 SKNVVEGINKK
+867 SKDVVEGINKK

-883 EKLADKSITKKEKD
+883 EKLEDKSITKKEKD

-937 EDGPNFATNSGGK
+937 EDGPNFATNTGGK

-977 SRVPGVRILLHEN
+977 SRVPGIRILLHEN
-990 TDDYTKITGK
+990 TDDYTRITGK
-1000 SGGGAYIIKDG
+1000 SGGGAYIIEDG

-1036 LHKLKTDSGAARAA
+1036 LHKLKTDSNAARAA

-1070 IKAFAALYKDKGEGI
+1070 IKAFAALYEDQGEGI

-1103 TLSRSAKDKVI
+1103 TLSRSAKDRVI

-1129 EDFGKSDQDVIDL
+1129 EGFGKSDQDVIDL

-1157 EEDVSILN
+1157 EEDVDVIGKDIDSDAEQSTIIRSNKRFQADFTDIESGLTYVYDKNSEEFKRLEKEGYITRDKSINDFNGSFMILHQPDSAFSGTIKKGDTVLVQGKGGVYYPIKFHDKGYFWASTAGAADDLAKSMNKSMDKNGGKIYLALTSAPADKVLSSTNAANGVMELFIALSRDRKLKIRNIRSILINAYNDSKFKEGNKKGGKILTINKNTPMAEVISRISTTLGPEMSVFDERKTFSGSVIKGVVESIGSNKENQEAHNRLADIFGEGMMSEDLIARYKSGSKVSVANLTQAVSQMLTEPILREGKSKTQN
-1165 GEVSGE
+1165 GLIYAVLEIDGPVESMEAKAKDDHESYPKTIKSTNNTKSTLHLLTDRVKWQNITIDPKTKDTVNKSGKVLSSDKEKAAKGVMVDRHTQIMSPSAGITLYPLE
-1171 INGISSREDLGLLDV
+1171 INTSGLPKKPSAREQKQDTPKTREQRTKRLAPNGKRSNLDDVGRVYPLGIGKSMLMGIKDDQYKPINDYEQYFDDKGIFERVKKMGVRVVELTDEMRKSNILLDV
-1186 ELKRFP
+1186 EGKMLY
-1192 NNSNTIV
+1192 
-1199 EDNVSLSI
+1199 DNVIAVDPKWLGKSWNGTNVIQHEAAHTYTVGVLLELDNTKLTPTEIEYKNDINSI
-1207 FNRKKSNLLESD
+1207 FNSNKTFLNSEYGFNNSHEMVAEFLSNSKFRDYIEGNNLNLFQKIKKAVSSFLNKATDLKLSD
-1219 RMTGAYISDPNNNP
+1219 
-1233 VFKFF
+1233 V
-1238 GGIYF
+1238 
-1243 PQITGKWWASR
+1243 
-1254 TLSKANSISSN
+1254 LSKYNNYVDSSF
-1265 MNANRD
+1265 
-1271 SDGYI
+1271 
-1276 YATPIIMKP
+1276 
-1285 NSHMSNQDM
+1285 NQ
-1294 FETVWEFMKFDLRSR
+1294 ET
-1309 SSKVTKQLFS
+1309 Q
-1319 QYVKKALSLK
+1319 
-1329 SVNLTEADLDI
+1329 NI
-1340 KKSDNIETMIT
+1340 KLAVRE
-1351 KLNNVLIGKEVD
+1351 
-1363 NPNYDSTNPESI
+1363 
-1375 DNPKKIIEESR
+1375 
-1386 LSFEKR
+1386 
-1392 KAIIKAILGD
+1392 
-1402 PKVTEERKFPTAG
+1402 
-1415 SISEVASKFE
+1415 
-1425 EQKTKKAKKLWDI
+1425 
-1438 VMVMR
+1438 
-1443 TKGTLSAKVTPK
+1443 
-1455 SDEFYHKSYPSEIS
+1455 
-1469 SDQEIEVLFLDGAYN
+1469 
-1484 IETTYP
+1484 
-1490 KLTQASGKTFS
+1490 
-1501 WEEYSER
+1501 
-1508 HPSTKMALSQYG
+1508 
-1520 RTAKLSY
+1520 
-1527 ASGEIA
+1527 
-1533 DSKPATRQQ
+1533 Q
-1542 RTERLAPNGKRS
+1542 RTERLAPNGKQS
-1554 NLTDI
+1554 NLTDV

-1587 DENGEPLVVY
+1587 DENGEPQVVWRGRDKTKGDVGDIIDIGKTNEGAFFADNKEAADLFMSEFQDINKNDY
-1597 HGSPV
+1597 ELIESFLNIRKPEVFNDFWNDFSEARNRSRKGKYTPKKGV
-1602 TEIDVMDRSKS
+1602 DGVIIKDDVWLTQTEIDWKEGQFD
-1613 KRISSGLKE
+1613 E
-1622 FGTYF
+1622 FG
-1627 ATNKELSQMYS
+1627 NELDEEVIKEIALKGKQFI
-1638 EAPISKEYKAELTY
+1638 AL
-1652 KLRELEDEL
+1652 D
-1661 YKSRSNEQFDK
+1661 SNQ
-1672 INEQIYDL
+1672 
-1680 ERVIDGYG
+1680 
-1688 GKVYPVFLN
+1688 
-1697 LRDLKTFDAK
+1697 
-1707 GESNIEAWRNLEANL
+1707 
-1722 GYKQASG
+1722 
-1729 RDAMEAYAGFNSVTG
+1729 
-1744 DKIKVDGIKAEN
+1744 
-1756 IVDMSVGTS
+1756 
-1765 DKESKAYK
+1765 
-1773 EAKSKYLGDVYLVF
+1773 
-1787 DGQPQN
+1787 

-1803 FDPDAPSIRE
+1803 FDPDAPS
-1813 DRTNSASKK
+1813 
-1822 LKTLFDRDNVQLTI
+1822 
-1836 PEAKE
+1836 
-1841 MVAEVYDWT
+1841 
-1850 TWYDGLSSYVNDLFG
+1850 
-1865 EYGEDVLSI
+1865 
-1874 LPLSSMAANSAAT
+1874 
-1887 VGMAINNVE
+1887 
-1896 RIYKGDKPKGVAE
+1896 
-1909 YYGYVTDF
+1909 
-1917 LEGKGIKSDKMYNFF
+1917 
-1932 KALSGDKNAVAV
+1932 
-1944 DMHVYSIIMGKD
+1944 
-1956 PNKKQVNPANKKE
+1956 
-1969 FDRAKEFVNT
+1969 
-1979 LATELELAPREVQA
+1979 
-1993 ALWALNILRTGG
+1993 
-2005 KPDSYEQYFEKQIKS
+2005 
-2020 KNLKQ
+2020 
-2025 RIEGW
+2025 
-2030 RKEGYKPFSEIRK
+2030 
-2043 TKERQISE
+2043 
-2051 ETAIREDRMVESPSR
+2051 IREDRMVESPSR

-2078 NNFSDAAIRDYL
+2078 NNFSDAAIRYYL

-2121 ITGGVIAGLR
+2121 ITGGVVAGLR

-2139 RDKLIKANNNLK
+2139 RDKLTKANNKLK

-2188 VRKFRNKEE
+2188 VRKFRSKEE

-2206 LTAAQVNDRVRTFR
+2206 LTAAQVNDRVRAFR

-2250 NRKPRIS
+2250 KRKPRMS

-2299 LTVAQASLMSAFQSN
+2299 LTVAQASLVSAFQSN

-2327 KKARRMLRD
+2327 KKARRMIRD
-2336 RKKGAIDLNKIKNEL
+2336 RKKGARDLNKIKNEL
-2351 RHFIRRALPNDLYK
+2351 RHFIRRSLPNELYK
-2365 KKEVLDLIKLVTD
+2365 KTEVLKLIKIVTD
-2378 ANEKNIEN
+2378 VKNIKELEIA
-2386 VFEQVEKRVT
+2386 FEQVEKRVT
-2396 DMNNKTL
+2396 EMNNENL

-2422 GKIIKGRRIDPGTL
+2422 GKIIKGRRIDPETL

-2498 QSLLLEN
+2498 QSMLLEN

-2566 KEELAEMGRGIRN
+2566 KEKLAEMSRGIRN
-2579 KAKKDRVDRRLR
+2579 KAKKDRVDRRVR
-2591 GILQKLKSSL
+2591 GIFQKLKSSL
-2601 NGGIQDLSGYMDIIS
+2601 NGGIQDLSGYMNIIS
-2616 TLPGEIF
+2616 TLPGEMF
-2623 EGEMQDIVTDR
+2623 EGEMQDMVTDR
-2634 VDASTRMYKG
+2634 VDSSTRMYKG

-2656 LREIYGKG
+2656 LREIYGRG
-2664 WEKEIQESRESI
+2664 WEKEIQESRKSI

-2686 LSRDKI
+2686 LSRDEI

-2715 YAEKMEKLFE
+2715 YSEKMDKLFE
-2725 FLTKED
+2725 FLTEED
-2731 KEFADYQ
+2731 KAFADYQ

-2775 GVTETEFDLL
+2775 GGTETAFDLL

-2812 ESNMNNMTSYMQEME
+2812 ESNINNMFSYIQEME

-2841 LFKNDD
+2841 LFQNDD

-2859 LMKLIDESIS
+2859 LMKLINESIS
-2869 TISKKGGQV
+2869 TISKRGGQV
-2878 SALDRFVNGTNSLF
+2878 SEFDRFINGTNSLF
-2892 SVTRLALSPVIYL
+2892 SITRLALSPVIYL
-2905 KQLTSAFAYANDIGY
+2905 KQLTSAIAYANDIGY
-2920 RNWAKYSIK
+2920 RNWAKYAIR

-2966 NSIFTRPKYFIGD
+2966 NSIFNRPKYFIGD

-3028 EAVDYAIIK
+3028 EAIDYAIIK

-3060 NPLFRSFNM
+3060 NPIMRGFNM

-3088 HTKIRQWDRM
+3088 YTKIRQWDRM

-3103 LGQNLRTLTTF
+3103 VGQNLRTLTTF

-3158 LGNFFVAAADYAQD
+3158 LGDFFVAAADFAQD
-3172 KPWAFDFK
+3172 KPWAFNFK
-3180 NLTVY
+3180 NLSVFN
-3185 EIMGE
+3185 IMSE
-3190 VGDSIKRY
+3190 VGTSVRRY
-3198 QKLKPGSKKDEAYW
+3198 QKLKPGPKKEEAYW

-3240 NEAIMR
+3240 NEVIMR

-3260 SKKSAAKSSDKEK
+3260 SKKSAPNPSEKEK

-3284 S
+3284 SQ

>member
-1 MEDKGLQFYEYVKS
+1 
-15 QGVAVPESFEEFQS
+15 
-29 GLENPDTAAQFMKYL
+29 
-44 STKNIKTPGSVTE
+44 
-57 FQDVILNNADISKED
+57 
-72 VPEKMSF
+72 
-79 EELMEKKEKEKEEAE
+79 
-94 KFRNTPLSPLIPDT
+94 
-108 GKREGEIDFFD
+108 
-119 EAVTDIDK
+119 
-127 DFMFREEESVVP
+127 MFREEESVVP
-139 ELKYRFKDYG
+139 ELQYRFKDYG
-149 FEFDESEMGDNVT
+149 FEFDESGTGDMLT

-169 TDEFNLDSSEDAG
+169 IGEFNLDSSEDAG
-182 SESLRLKSFLIKN
+182 EESLKLKSFLIKN

-200 VESVKR
+200 VEAIKR

-215 KRFMNQEQVELA
+215 QRFMNQEQVELA
-227 TKSLNDDMDILVSEE
+227 TKSLNDDMDVLVSEE

-249 QEINTYG
+249 QEISEYG
-256 EKFEGLTQGDLDD
+256 KKFEGLTQGDLDD

-316 DMKTDQGEFSSALYN
+316 DMKKEQGEFSSALYN
-331 QFLLGIGDVG
+331 EFLLGIGDVA
-341 ATGGDIMI
+341 ATGGEIMI
-349 DVTIGTDDYGGTTPR
+349 EASIGMSDYGVVSPS
-364 VYTDMMLEQ
+364 VYTEMMLEQ
-373 ALSDERISQED
+373 ALSDKRISKED
-384 YDRLSGMSES
+384 YDRLSGMLES
-394 EANTSTDRDLD
+394 EAKPATDSKLD
-405 LDAFEEEQ
+405 LEESVITPTDDFVWSDKTKEIVQPLTEKEDEFEKEQ
-413 ERLNRISRGDYE
+413 ERLRRYE
-425 EIKKAKSIGEKNYK
+425 EMVSQ
-439 ERIKE
+439 
-444 KKNSDL
+444 SDL
-450 ILKEL
+450 VLKEL

-467 LGGGVVKITTGG
+467 LGGGVIKTTTEG
-479 VYDDIESSVKDKLKK
+479 VYDDIESSVKDKIKK

-526 DEYLQELSSSGLSGV
+526 DEYVEAQQDSFLGGS
-541 LLGVSRSLPAMAA
+541 LLGLSRSLPAMAA
-554 GYATGGSMTTVLMGA
+554 GLVSGGATTTVLMGA
-569 QVNAVIKEE
+569 QINAALKEE

-593 MAISVPIAIAAGAL
+593 MAISAPIAIAAGAL
-607 EAFGLRNLKATSGL
+607 ESFGIRNIKTTSGL
-621 MNRLVRRAFTKSAGR
+621 INGLVRRAFTKSAGR

-643 DKIIRDDIKSGFT
+643 DRIIRDDIKSGLA
-656 RGALKLTGSGLAEAE
+656 RGTLKITGAGLAEAE

-679 EVSMKKI
+679 EVGMKKI

-693 EKFETATGMQWIKD
+693 EKFETATGMQWIQD
-707 IAIAGAQEAV
+707 IAMAGAQEAV

-758 NIRESYISSI
+758 NIREGYISSI

-780 EGNEKIETFK
+780 EGDEKIETFK

-883 EKLADKSITKKEKD
+883 EKLEDKSITKKEKD

-937 EDGPNFATNSGGK
+937 EDGPNFAINSGGK

-977 SRVPGVRILLHEN
+977 SRVPGIRILLHEN

-1000 SGGGAYIIKDG
+1000 SGGGAYIIEDG

-1036 LHKLKTDSGAARAA
+1036 LHKLKTDSNAARAA

-1070 IKAFAALYKDKGEGI
+1070 IKAFAALYEDQGEGI

-1157 EEDVSILN
+1157 EEDVDVIGKDIDSDAEQSTIIRSNKRFQADFTDIESGLTYVYDKNSEEFKRLEKEGYITRDKSINDFNGSFMILHQPDSAFSGTIKKGDTVLVQGKGGVYYPIKFHDKGYFWASTAGAADDLAKSMNKSMDKNGGKIYLALTSAPADKVLSSTNAANGVMELFIALSRDRKLKIRNIRSILINAYNNSKFKEGNKKGGKILTINKSTPMAEVISRISTTLGPEMSVFDERKAFSGSVIKGVVESIGSNKENQEAHNRLADIFGEGMMAEDLVVRSKSGSKVSVANLTQAVSQMLTEPILREGKSKTQN
-1165 GEVSGE
+1165 GLIYAVLEIDGPVESMEAKDKDDHESYPKTIKSTNNTKSTLHLLTDRVKWQNITIDPETKDTVNKSGKVLSNDKEKAAKGVMVDRHTQIMSPSAGITLYPLE
-1171 INGISSREDLGLLDV
+1171 INTSGLPKKPSAREQKPYPLEDIGRWYGDADYKSRGG
-1186 ELKRFP
+1186 EL
-1192 NNSNTIV
+1192 V
-1199 EDNVSLSI
+1199 Y
-1207 FNRKKSNLLESD
+1207 
-1219 RMTGAYISDPNNNP
+1219 MTPDE
-1233 VFKFF
+1233 F
-1238 GGIYF
+1238 
-1243 PQITGKWWASR
+1243 
-1254 TLSKANSISSN
+1254 LSKAKPLKMDEDTKENIDDLVSHIEEGRKLDPLTLYSTDKTDVRS
-1265 MNANRD
+1265 
-1271 SDGYI
+1271 SDGRHRA
-1276 YATPIIMKP
+1276 YAAKELNI
-1285 NSHMSNQDM
+1285 NS
-1294 FETVWEFMKFDLRSR
+1294 VP
-1309 SSKVTKQLFS
+1309 V
-1319 QYVKKALSLK
+1319 
-1329 SVNLTEADLDI
+1329 
-1340 KKSDNIETMIT
+1340 
-1351 KLNNVLIGKEVD
+1351 VD
-1363 NPNYDSTNPESI
+1363 FTSP
-1375 DNPKKIIEESR
+1375 
-1386 LSFEKR
+1386 
-1392 KAIIKAILGD
+1392 
-1402 PKVTEERKFPTAG
+1402 
-1415 SISEVASKFE
+1415 
-1425 EQKTKKAKKLWDI
+1425 Q
-1438 VMVMR
+1438 
-1443 TKGTLSAKVTPK
+1443 
-1455 SDEFYHKSYPSEIS
+1455 
-1469 SDQEIEVLFLDGAYN
+1469 
-1484 IETTYP
+1484 
-1490 KLTQASGKTFS
+1490 
-1501 WEEYSER
+1501 
-1508 HPSTKMALSQYG
+1508 
-1520 RTAKLSY
+1520 
-1527 ASGEIA
+1527 
-1533 DSKPATRQQ
+1533 TREQ
-1542 RTERLAPNGKRS
+1542 RTERLAPNGKQS
-1554 NLTDI
+1554 NLTDV

-1568 FKKWFGD
+1568 FKNWFGD
-1575 WENDPKNASKVV
+1575 WENDPKNASKIV
-1587 DENGEPLVVY
+1587 DENGEPMVTY
-1597 HGSPV
+1597 HGSAADFNV
-1602 TEIDVMDRSKS
+1602 FDKKKLGSLTNTELAKAGFFFASNKAAADQYAFIGGLQNPYLENKLTESRAFFLNIKNPYKGTNQEWSDLLNWASDGSRKYNSPTALK
-1613 KRISSGLKE
+1613 KANKEFKEFLLKE
-1622 FGTYF
+1622 
-1627 ATNKELSQMYS
+1627 N
-1638 EAPISKEYKAELTY
+1638 
-1652 KLRELEDEL
+1652 
-1661 YKSRSNEQFDK
+1661 
-1672 INEQIYDL
+1672 
-1680 ERVIDGYG
+1680 
-1688 GKVYPVFLN
+1688 
-1697 LRDLKTFDAK
+1697 
-1707 GESNIEAWRNLEANL
+1707 
-1722 GYKQASG
+1722 
-1729 RDAMEAYAGFNSVTG
+1729 
-1744 DKIKVDGIKAEN
+1744 
-1756 IVDMSVGTS
+1756 
-1765 DKESKAYK
+1765 
-1773 EAKSKYLGDVYLVF
+1773 F
-1787 DGQPQN
+1787 DGVDFNNGLEIVAFEPTQA
-1793 IKLADGSNAT
+1793 KLADGSNKT

-2051 ETAIREDRMVESPSR
+2051 ETSIREDRMVESPSR

-2078 NNFSDAAIRDYL
+2078 NNFSDAAIRYYL

-2121 ITGGVIAGLR
+2121 ITGGVVAGLK

-2139 RDKLIKANNNLK
+2139 RDKITKANNKLK

-2188 VRKFRNKEE
+2188 VRKFRSREE

-2206 LTAAQVNDRVRTFR
+2206 LTAAQVNDRVRAFR

-2250 NRKPRIS
+2250 KRKPRMS

-2299 LTVAQASLMSAFQSN
+2299 LTVAQASLVSAFQSN
-2314 VGVRPTKSVAEKL
+2314 VGVRPTKNVAEKL
-2327 KKARRMLRD
+2327 KKARRMIRD

-2351 RHFIRRALPNDLYK
+2351 RHFIRRSLPNELYK
-2365 KKEVLDLIKLVTD
+2365 KKEVLKLIKIVTD
-2378 ANEKNIEN
+2378 VKNTKELEIA
-2386 VFEQVEKRVT
+2386 FEQVEKRVT
-2396 DMNNKTL
+2396 EMNNETL

-2422 GKIIKGRRIDPGTL
+2422 GKIIKGRRIDPETL

-2446 IDPSMDVDEMVK
+2446 IDPSMDVDELVK

-2560 MSQEGA
+2560 MSQEDA
-2566 KEELAEMGRGIRN
+2566 KEKLAEMSRGMRN
-2579 KAKKDRVDRRLR
+2579 KAKKDRVDRRVR
-2591 GILQKLKSSL
+2591 GIFQKLKSSL
-2601 NGGIQDLSGYMDIIS
+2601 NGGIQDLSGYMNIIS
-2616 TLPGEIF
+2616 TLPGEMF

-2656 LREIYGKG
+2656 LREIYGRG
-2664 WEKEIQESRESI
+2664 WEKEIQESRKSI

-2686 LSRDKI
+2686 LSRDEI

-2725 FLTKED
+2725 FLTEED
-2731 KEFADYQ
+2731 KAFAEYQ

-2775 GVTETEFDLL
+2775 GGTETPFDLL

-2812 ESNMNNMTSYMQEME
+2812 ESNINNMFSYIQEME

-2841 LFKNDD
+2841 LFQNDD

-2859 LMKLIDESIS
+2859 LMRLINESIS
-2869 TISKKGGQV
+2869 TISKRGGQV
-2878 SALDRFVNGTNSLF
+2878 SEFDRFINGTNSLF
-2892 SVTRLALSPVIYL
+2892 SITRLALSPVIYL
-2905 KQLTSAFAYANDIGY
+2905 KQLTSAIAYANDIGY
-2920 RNWAKYSIK
+2920 RNWAKYSVK

-2966 NSIFTRPKYFIGD
+2966 NSIFNRPKYFIGD
-2979 KGISRD
+2979 KGISKD

-3060 NPLFRSFNM
+3060 NPIMRGFNM

-3088 HTKIRQWDRM
+3088 YTKIRQWDRM

-3103 LGQNLRTLTTF
+3103 VGQNLRTLTTF

-3158 LGNFFVAAADYAQD
+3158 LGDFFVAAADFAQD
-3172 KPWAFDFK
+3172 KPWAFNFK
-3180 NLTVY
+3180 NLSVFN
-3185 EIMGE
+3185 IMSE
-3190 VGDSIKRY
+3190 VGTSVRRY
-3198 QKLKPGSKKDEAYW
+3198 QKLKPGPKKDEAYW

-3226 WITNLQELPDSKNV
+3226 WITNLQELPDSKNI
-3240 NEAIMR
+3240 NEVIMR

-3260 SKKSAAKSSDKEK
+3260 SKKSAPNPSEKEK

-3284 S
+3284 SK

>member
-15 QGVAVPESFEEFQS
+15 QGVVVPESFEEFQS

-57 FQDVILNNADISKED
+57 FQDVILNNADIPKED

-94 KFRNTPLSPLIPDT
+94 KFRNTPLSPLIP
-108 GKREGEIDFFD
+108 GASKREGEVDLFD
-119 EAVTDIDK
+119 EAIIDIDK

-139 ELKYRFKDYG
+139 ELQYRFKDYG
-149 FEFDESEMGDNVT
+149 FEFDESGLGDMLT

-169 TDEFNLDSSEDAG
+169 IGEFNLDSSEDANE
-182 SESLRLKSFLIKN
+182 ESLKLKSFLIKN

-200 VESVKR
+200 VEAIKR

-215 KRFMNQEQVELA
+215 QRFMNQEQVELA
-227 TKSLNDDMDILVSEE
+227 TKSLNDDMDVLVSEE

-249 QEINTYG
+249 QEISKYG

-292 VLKNKRGDLI
+292 VLKNKRGGLI

-316 DMKTDQGEFSSALYN
+316 DMKKEQGEFSSALYN
-331 QFLLGIGDVG
+331 QFLLGIGDVA
-341 ATGGDIMI
+341 ATGGEIII
-349 DVTIGTDDYGGTTPR
+349 DTSIGMSDYGVVSPS
-364 VYTDMMLEQ
+364 VYTEMMLEQ
-373 ALSDERISQED
+373 ALSDKRISKED
-384 YDRLSGMSES
+384 YDRLSGMLES
-394 EANTSTDRDLD
+394 EVKPATDSKLD
-405 LDAFEEEQ
+405 LDEFEKEQ
-413 ERLNRISRGDYE
+413 ERLRLLARGDYE
-425 EIKKAKSIGEKNYK
+425 ETKKAKGDKRYEEMVSQ
-439 ERIKE
+439 
-444 KKNSDL
+444 SDL
-450 ILKEL
+450 VLKEL

-467 LGGGVVKITTGG
+467 LGGGVIKTTTEG

-526 DEYLQELSSSGLSGV
+526 DEYVEAQQDSFLGGS
-541 LLGVSRSLPAMAA
+541 LLGLSRSLPAMAA
-554 GYATGGSMTTVLMGA
+554 GLVSGGATTTVLMGA
-569 QVNAVIKEE
+569 QINAALKEE

-593 MAISVPIAIAAGAL
+593 MAISAPIAIAAGAL
-607 EAFGLRNLKATSGL
+607 ESFGIRNMKATSGL
-621 MNRLVRRAFTKSAGR
+621 INGLVRRAFTKSAGR

-643 DKIIRDDIKSGFT
+643 DRIIREDIKSGLA
-656 RGALKLTGSGLAEAE
+656 RGTLKITGAGLAEAE

-679 EVSMKKI
+679 EVGMKKI

-693 EKFETATGMQWIKD
+693 EKFETATGMQWIQD
-707 IAIAGAQEAV
+707 IAMAGAQEAV
-717 GGFILGSPGAVIT
+717 GGFILGSPGAVTT

-758 NIRESYISSI
+758 NIREGYISSI

-780 EGNEKIETFK
+780 EGDEKIETFK

-883 EKLADKSITKKEKD
+883 EKLEDKSITKKEKD

-921 KQEAT
+921 KQEAA

-937 EDGPNFATNSGGK
+937 EDGPNFAINSGGK

-977 SRVPGVRILLHEN
+977 SRVPGIRILLHEN

-1000 SGGGAYIIKDG
+1000 SGGGAYIIEDG

-1036 LHKLKTDSGAARAA
+1036 LHKLKTDSNAARAA

-1060 LDPNSQLAKD
+1060 LDPKSQLAKD
-1070 IKAFAALYKDKGEGI
+1070 IKAFAALYEDQGEGI

-1103 TLSRSAKDKVI
+1103 TLSRSAKDRVI

-1129 EDFGKSDQDVIDL
+1129 EGFGKSDQDVIDL

-1157 EEDVSILN
+1157 EEDVDVIGRDIDSDTEQSTIIRSNKRFQADFTDIESGLTYVYDKNSEEFKRLEKEGYITRDKSINDFNGSFMILHQPDSAFSGTIKKGDTVLVQGKGGVYYPIKFHDKGYFWASTAGAADDLAKSMNKSMDKNGGKIYLALTSAPVDKVLSSTNAANGVMELFIALSRDRKLKIRNIRSILINAYNDSKFKEGNKKGGKILTINKNTPMAEVISRISTTLGPEMSVFDERKTFSGSVIKGVVESIGSNKENQEAHNRLADIFGEGMMSEDLIARYKSGSKVSVANLTQAVSQMLTEPILREGKSKTQN
-1165 GEVSGE
+1165 GLIYAVLEIDGPVESMEAKAKDDHESYPKTIKSTNNTKSTLHLLTDRVKWQNITIDPKTKDTVNKSGKVLSSDKEKAAKGVMVDRHTQIMSPSAGITLYPLE
-1171 INGISSREDLGLLDV
+1171 INTSGLPKKPSSREQKPYPLEDIGRWYGDADYKSRGG
-1186 ELKRFP
+1186 EL
-1192 NNSNTIV
+1192 V
-1199 EDNVSLSI
+1199 Y
-1207 FNRKKSNLLESD
+1207 
-1219 RMTGAYISDPNNNP
+1219 MTPDE
-1233 VFKFF
+1233 F
-1238 GGIYF
+1238 
-1243 PQITGKWWASR
+1243 
-1254 TLSKANSISSN
+1254 LSKAKPLKMDEDTKENIDDLVSHIEEGRKLDPLTLYSTDKTDVRS
-1265 MNANRD
+1265 
-1271 SDGYI
+1271 SDGRHRA
-1276 YATPIIMKP
+1276 YAAKELNI
-1285 NSHMSNQDM
+1285 NS
-1294 FETVWEFMKFDLRSR
+1294 VP
-1309 SSKVTKQLFS
+1309 V
-1319 QYVKKALSLK
+1319 
-1329 SVNLTEADLDI
+1329 
-1340 KKSDNIETMIT
+1340 
-1351 KLNNVLIGKEVD
+1351 VD
-1363 NPNYDSTNPESI
+1363 FTSPQT
-1375 DNPKKIIEESR
+1375 R
-1386 LSFEKR
+1386 
-1392 KAIIKAILGD
+1392 
-1402 PKVTEERKFPTAG
+1402 
-1415 SISEVASKFE
+1415 
-1425 EQKTKKAKKLWDI
+1425 EQ
-1438 VMVMR
+1438 R
-1443 TKGTLSAKVTPK
+1443 TK
-1455 SDEFYHKSYPSEIS
+1455 
-1469 SDQEIEVLFLDGAYN
+1469 
-1484 IETTYP
+1484 
-1490 KLTQASGKTFS
+1490 
-1501 WEEYSER
+1501 
-1508 HPSTKMALSQYG
+1508 
-1520 RTAKLSY
+1520 
-1527 ASGEIA
+1527 
-1533 DSKPATRQQ
+1533 
-1542 RTERLAPNGKRS
+1542 RLAPNGKRS
-1554 NLTDI
+1554 NLSDV

-1597 HGSPV
+1597 HGSPA

-1627 ATNKELSQMYS
+1627 TTNKELSQMYS
-1638 EAPISKEYKAELTY
+1638 EAPISKEYKAELTD
-1652 KLRELEDEL
+1652 KLRGLKDEL

-1697 LRDLKTFDAK
+1697 LIDLKTFDAK

-1729 RDAMEAYAGFNSVTG
+1729 RDAMEAYAGLNSMTG

-1813 DRTNSASKK
+1813 DR
-1822 LKTLFDRDNVQLTI
+1822 
-1836 PEAKE
+1836 
-1841 MVAEVYDWT
+1841 
-1850 TWYDGLSSYVNDLFG
+1850 
-1865 EYGEDVLSI
+1865 
-1874 LPLSSMAANSAAT
+1874 
-1887 VGMAINNVE
+1887 
-1896 RIYKGDKPKGVAE
+1896 
-1909 YYGYVTDF
+1909 
-1917 LEGKGIKSDKMYNFF
+1917 
-1932 KALSGDKNAVAV
+1932 
-1944 DMHVYSIIMGKD
+1944 
-1956 PNKKQVNPANKKE
+1956 
-1969 FDRAKEFVNT
+1969 
-1979 LATELELAPREVQA
+1979 
-1993 ALWALNILRTGG
+1993 
-2005 KPDSYEQYFEKQIKS
+2005 
-2020 KNLKQ
+2020 
-2025 RIEGW
+2025 
-2030 RKEGYKPFSEIRK
+2030 
-2043 TKERQISE
+2043 
-2051 ETAIREDRMVESPSR
+2051 MVESPSR

-2121 ITGGVIAGLR
+2121 ITGGVVAGLK

-2139 RDKLIKANNNLK
+2139 RDKLTKANNKLK

-2188 VRKFRNKEE
+2188 VRKFRSKEE

-2206 LTAAQVNDRVRTFR
+2206 LTAAQVNDRVRAFR

-2250 NRKPRIS
+2250 KRKPRMS

-2299 LTVAQASLMSAFQSN
+2299 LTVAQASLVSAFQSN

-2327 KKARRMLRD
+2327 KKARRMIRD
-2336 RKKGAIDLNKIKNEL
+2336 RKKGARDLNKIKNEL

-2396 DMNNKTL
+2396 EMNNKTL

-2422 GKIIKGRRIDPGTL
+2422 GKIIKGRRIDPETL

-2566 KEELAEMGRGIRN
+2566 KEKLAEMSRGMRN
-2579 KAKKDRVDRRLR
+2579 KAKKDRVDRRVR
-2591 GILQKLKSSL
+2591 GIFQKIKSSL
-2601 NGGIQDLSGYMDIIS
+2601 NGGIQDLSGYMGIIS
-2616 TLPGEIF
+2616 TLPGEMF

-2656 LREIYGKG
+2656 LREIYGRG
-2664 WEKEIQESRESI
+2664 WEKEIQESRKSI

-2686 LSRDKI
+2686 LSRDEI

-2715 YAEKMEKLFE
+2715 YAEKMDKLFE
-2725 FLTKED
+2725 FLTEED
-2731 KEFADYQ
+2731 KAFADYQ

-2775 GVTETEFDLL
+2775 GGTETPFDLL

-2812 ESNMNNMTSYMQEME
+2812 ESNINNMFSYIQEME

-2841 LFKNDD
+2841 LFQNDD
-2847 IRNAITSIHGEK
+2847 IRSAITSIHGEK
-2859 LMKLIDESIS
+2859 LMKLINESIS
-2869 TISKKGGQV
+2869 TISKRGGQV
-2878 SALDRFVNGTNSLF
+2878 SEFDRFINGTNSLF
-2892 SVTRLALSPVIYL
+2892 SITRLALSPVIYL
-2905 KQLTSAFAYANDIGY
+2905 KQLTSAIAYANDIGY
-2920 RNWAKYSIK
+2920 RNWAKYSVK

-2966 NSIFTRPKYFIGD
+2966 NSIFNRPKYFIGD
-2979 KGISRD
+2979 KGISGD

-3028 EAVDYAIIK
+3028 EAIDYAIIK

-3060 NPLFRSFNM
+3060 NPIMRGFNM

-3088 HTKIRQWDRM
+3088 YTKIRQWDRM

-3103 LGQNLRTLTTF
+3103 VGQNLRTLTTF

-3158 LGNFFVAAADYAQD
+3158 LGDFFVAAADFAQD

-3180 NLTVY
+3180 NLSVFN
-3185 EIMGE
+3185 IMSE
-3190 VGDSIKRY
+3190 VGTSVRRY
-3198 QKLKPGSKKDEAYW
+3198 QKLKPGPKKEEAYW

-3240 NEAIMR
+3240 NEVIMR

-3260 SKKSAAKSSDKEK
+3260 SKKSAPKPSEKEK

>member
-15 QGVAVPESFEEFQS
+15 KGVSVPDSFEEFQS

-57 FQDVILNNADISKED
+57 FQDVILNNADIPKKD

-94 KFRNTPLSPLIPDT
+94 RFRNTPLSPLIPNT

-119 EAVTDIDK
+119 EAITDIDK
-127 DFMFREEESVVP
+127 DFIGETESFVVP

-149 FEFDESEMGDNVT
+149 FTFEETGMTGDYVT
-162 VTAPNGE
+162 VTAHNRE
-169 TDEFNLDSSEDAG
+169 SEEFSLENLTSGANSE
-182 SESLRLKSFLIKN
+182 ESLKLKSFLLKN
-195 RGSED
+195 RASED
-200 VESVKR
+200 VEAMKR

-215 KRFMNQEQVELA
+215 KRFINQEQVELA

-249 QEINTYG
+249 QEISTYG

-302 DRRWDLTQSVGAYF
+302 DRRWDLKQSVGAYVN
-316 DMKTDQGEFSSALYN
+316 MKEEQG
-331 QFLLGIGDVG
+331 QFGSKIINNILLGIGDFAAQEVDLMTEGLVG
-341 ATGGDIMI
+341 FSETGGA
-349 DVTIGTDDYGGTTPR
+349 GSR
-364 VYTDMMLEQ
+364 EYTRLMLEE
-373 ALSDERISQED
+373 AYGE
-384 YDRLSGMSES
+384 ES
-394 EANTSTDRDLD
+394 NVLNDFLVNVPKPMRVGSFDKNDTDTD
-405 LDAFEEEQ
+405 
-413 ERLNRISRGDYE
+413 E
-425 EIKKAKSIGEKNYK
+425 EIKTIKDHNKSVT
-439 ERIKE
+439 
-444 KKNSDL
+444 KKS
-450 ILKEL
+450 
-455 KGLLKEEAGEEV
+455 KEELE
-467 LGGGVVKITTGG
+467 KIK
-479 VYDDIESSVKDKLKK
+479 SSVTPEEYNRMEAAVEDKLKK
-494 KRKYG
+494 GLKYG
-499 EDGRWKGGKLESIQ
+499 KDGRWKGGMLDNLQ
-513 NGLVELI
+513 TGLVELI
-520 GSGNVS
+520 GSG
-526 DEYLQELSSSGLSGV
+526 GLSEEYMKRKEGTV
-541 LLGVSRSLPAMAA
+541 TEALQGTARSLPGMIS
-554 GYATGGSMTTVLMGA
+554 GLTGGVPGKAMTMVMMASQQSM
-569 QVNAVIKEE
+569 AVKEE
-578 MANNPEFDDVSENER
+578 MANDPNFDDVSELER
-593 MAISVPIAIAAGAL
+593 TAIVAPIAIVGGVL
-607 EAFGLRNLKATSGL
+607 ESFGVRNLQATKGL
-621 MNRLVRRAFTKSAGR
+621 MNGLIRRAFTKSAGK

-643 DKIIRDDIKSGFT
+643 ERIIRDDIKSGLT
-656 RGALKLTGSGLAEAE
+656 RGALKLTGAGLAEAE

-679 EVSMKKI
+679 EVGMKKI

-693 EKFETATGMQWIKD
+693 EKFETATGMQWIQD
-707 IAIAGAQEAV
+707 IAMAGLQEAI
-717 GGFILGSPGAVIT
+717 GGFVLGSPGAVVT
-730 GLSNTYDEFTNDLPD
+730 GLSNTYDEFSNDLPD
-745 MVYEAFNIVIGDP
+745 TVYEAFNIVIGDP
-758 NIRESYISSI
+758 NIREGYIASI
-768 KSQVADGSLTQE
+768 NAQVADGSLTRE
-780 EGNEKIETFK
+780 EADEKIKTFK
-790 MAGGIAQSIPSDMSM
+790 MAGGIAQSIPSDMRT
-805 SEKKKAFKLLYERQL
+805 SEKKQAFKLLYERQV

-825 EGKDKSLTKSEQKQI
+825 EGKDKSLTKKEQKEI
-840 NEINKKL
+840 DEINKKIEAL
-847 ETLREGAIKRSTKRE
+847 KEKSIKRSTKKE
-862 KDIET
+862 KDFEASNKVI
-867 SKNVVEGINKK
+867 EGINKK
-878 ISEVK
+878 ISELR
-883 EKLADKSITKKEKD
+883 EKLSDTSITKKEK
-897 NLQKQLTELENDLK
+897 NSLQKELASLENDLK
-911 IEEDKSTETD
+911 IEKDKSTETD

-967 QVEKVANSLK
+967 RVEKVANSLK

-990 TDDYTKITGK
+990 ADEYKRITGK

-1036 LHKLKTDSGAARAA
+1036 LHKLKTDSNAARAA
-1050 IAMIKSVEKV
+1050 IAMVKSVEKV

-1070 IKAFAALYKDKGEGI
+1070 IKAFSALYKDKGEGI

-1103 TLSRSAKDKVI
+1103 TLSRSSKDKVI

-1157 EEDVSILN
+1157 EEDVDVLDKDIEILEPYTDGFDITIDPN
-1165 GEVSGE
+1165 APMNPQPRESKNIYNDIPFAENLPIVSMSDFIKKVEGRIFGITSDATKIGYDTKGDKIDGGFGYSAIKENIINKIGFASLDVKTATGTLGKIKKRYKPGEKIGIIIMVQNPSATVGNFYGGKYLGRGLLTLKNE
-1171 INGISSREDLGLLDV
+1171 SPESYQEVINGFV
-1186 ELKRFP
+1186 ELLENKSIATEMNKNTADKQGLINLISNPEKYNETEFAAEWIKDTTFNARRTILESLLID
-1192 NNSNTIV
+1192 NNDVKTNKSTNPTKLKLKNAGFNTLDFLMEYGDVKLLGKNNIKNNIGGFAVGGFEMIVPEDTKKSAVDASNRGLIHPQFNGKIPSNGNAFIFDGLYSMQENFV
-1199 EDNVSLSI
+1199 EFATKETRISNENLNEANIKVRRKFKDDKFYKPEFISGKNKVSNE
-1207 FNRKKSNLLESD
+1207 NRGYKHLKSAFKIEFKKSNPELLV
-1219 RMTGAYISDPNNNP
+1219 NVNP
-1233 VFKFF
+1233 SVVANIARGMGFS
-1238 GGIYF
+1238 
-1243 PQITGKWWASR
+1243 PD
-1254 TLSKANSISSN
+1254 SK
-1265 MNANRD
+1265 
-1271 SDGYI
+1271 
-1276 YATPIIMKP
+1276 TPITK
-1285 NSHMSNQDM
+1285 DA
-1294 FETVWEFMKFDLRSR
+1294 EF
-1309 SSKVTKQLFS
+1309 
-1319 QYVKKALSLK
+1319 
-1329 SVNLTEADLDI
+1329 
-1340 KKSDNIETMIT
+1340 
-1351 KLNNVLIGKEVD
+1351 
-1363 NPNYDSTNPESI
+1363 
-1375 DNPKKIIEESR
+1375 
-1386 LSFEKR
+1386 
-1392 KAIIKAILGD
+1392 
-1402 PKVTEERKFPTAG
+1402 
-1415 SISEVASKFE
+1415 
-1425 EQKTKKAKKLWDI
+1425 
-1438 VMVMR
+1438 
-1443 TKGTLSAKVTPK
+1443 
-1455 SDEFYHKSYPSEIS
+1455 
-1469 SDQEIEVLFLDGAYN
+1469 
-1484 IETTYP
+1484 TT
-1490 KLTQASGKTFS
+1490 Q
-1501 WEEYSER
+1501 
-1508 HPSTKMALSQYG
+1508 
-1520 RTAKLSY
+1520 
-1527 ASGEIA
+1527 
-1533 DSKPATRQQ
+1533 TREQ
-1542 RTERLAPNGKRS
+1542 RTERLAPNGNQS
-1554 NLTDI
+1554 NLNDI
-1559 QYDTVRTPA
+1559 QYDNVRTPA

-1597 HGSPV
+1597 HG
-1602 TEIDVMDRSKS
+1602 T
-1613 KRISSGLKE
+1613 G
-1622 FGTYF
+1622 
-1627 ATNKELSQMYS
+1627 ATFD
-1638 EAPISKEYKAELTY
+1638 A
-1652 KLRELEDEL
+1652 
-1661 YKSRSNEQFDK
+1661 FDK
-1672 INEQIYDL
+1672 KIEAASVGASNGFQGFFFTQEEGRAGDFAIAKE
-1680 ERVIDGYG
+1680 ERIG
-1688 GKVYPVFLN
+1688 GDAKTIPVFLSIKN
-1697 LRDLKTFDAK
+1697 PSIADAK
-1707 GESNIEAWRNLEANL
+1707 GSSWVNIYPEQIERAIKDKNDGAITKNI
-1722 GYKQASG
+1722 K
-1729 RDAMEAYAGFNSVTG
+1729 DAA
-1744 DKIKVDGIKAEN
+1744 
-1756 IVDMSVGTS
+1756 TS
-1765 DKESKAYK
+1765 ISYWQNKEDNNYIAF
-1773 EAKSKYLGDVYLVF
+1773 EPN
-1787 DGQPQN
+1787 Q
-1793 IKLADGSNAT
+1793 IKLADGSNKT

-1813 DRTNSASKK
+1813 QRTERLAPNGNQSNLSDVQYDAVRTPTFKKWFGDWENDPKNASKVVDENGEPLVVYHGSASNFDEFKIKDRSVGRRKTSIKGHYFTTSKWVARQYAGSDGYIKDYFIKILNTPKK
-1822 LKTLFDRDNVQLTI
+1822 SDDVVSDYTNIDDFLFDYGKKITELG
-1836 PEAKE
+1836 
-1841 MVAEVYDWT
+1841 
-1850 TWYDGLSSYVNDLFG
+1850 YDGAIDNNGDYV
-1865 EYGEDVLSI
+1865 VL
-1874 LPLSSMAANSAAT
+1874 
-1887 VGMAINNVE
+1887 E
-1896 RIYKGDKPKGVAE
+1896 
-1909 YYGYVTDF
+1909 
-1917 LEGKGIKSDKMYNFF
+1917 
-1932 KALSGDKNAVAV
+1932 
-1944 DMHVYSIIMGKD
+1944 
-1956 PNKKQVNPANKKE
+1956 PN
-1969 FDRAKEFVNT
+1969 
-1979 LATELELAPREVQA
+1979 
-1993 ALWALNILRTGG
+1993 
-2005 KPDSYEQYFEKQIKS
+2005 QIKLADGS
-2020 KNLKQ
+2020 NTTFD
-2025 RIEGW
+2025 
-2030 RKEGYKPFSEIRK
+2030 PDAPS
-2043 TKERQISE
+2043 
-2051 ETAIREDRMVESPSR
+2051 IREDRMVESPSR

-2121 ITGGVIAGLR
+2121 ITGGVVAGLR

-2139 RDKLIKANNNLK
+2139 RDKITKANNKLK

-2188 VRKFRNKEE
+2188 VRKFRSKEE

-2250 NRKPRIS
+2250 KRKPRMS

-2286 EAKGTKQT
+2286 EKEGTKQT

-2299 LTVAQASLMSAFQSN
+2299 LTVAQASLVSAFQSN

-2351 RHFIRRALPNDLYK
+2351 RHFIRRSLPNDLYK
-2365 KKEVLDLIKLVTD
+2365 KTEVLKLIKLVTD
-2378 ANEKNIEN
+2378 ANEGNIEN
-2386 VFEQVEKRVT
+2386 IFEQVEKRVT
-2396 DMNNKTL
+2396 EMNNKTL

-2422 GKIIKGRRIDPGTL
+2422 GKIIKGRRIDPETL

-2446 IDPSMDVDEMVK
+2446 IDPSMDVDELVK

-2566 KEELAEMGRGIRN
+2566 KEELAEMSRGMRN

-2591 GILQKLKSSL
+2591 GIFQKLKSSL
-2601 NGGIQDLSGYMDIIS
+2601 NGGIQDLSGYMNIIS
-2616 TLPGEIF
+2616 TLPGEMF
-2623 EGEMQDIVTDR
+2623 EGEMQDMVTDT

-2656 LREIYGKG
+2656 LREIYGSG

-2686 LSRDKI
+2686 LSRDEI

-2775 GVTETEFDLL
+2775 GGTETPFDLL

-2798 SAIKRVNNKRKISE
+2798 YAIKRVNNKRKISE
-2812 ESNMNNMTSYMQEME
+2812 ESNINNMTSYIQEME

-2841 LFKNDD
+2841 LFKNDA
-2847 IRNAITSIHGEK
+2847 IRDAITSIHGPK
-2859 LMKLIDESIS
+2859 LMKLIDESIDV
-2869 TISKKGGQV
+2869 ISKKGGKV
-2878 SALDRFVNGTNSLF
+2878 SEFDRIVNGTNSLF
-2892 SVTRLALSPVIYL
+2892 SITRLALSPVIYL

-2920 RNWAKYSIK
+2920 RNWVKYSIK

-2943 NSVYLKDRYDKSITR
+2943 NSIYLKDRYDKSITR

-2979 KGISRD
+2979 KGISGD

-3060 NPLFRSFNM
+3060 NPIYRSFNM

-3088 HTKIRQWDRM
+3088 YTKIRQWDRM

-3103 LGQNLRTLTTF
+3103 VGQNLRTLTTF

-3135 WEDEDAEDLLRA
+3135 WEDEDGEDLLRA
-3147 AILGNINGLFI
+3147 AIMGNINGLFI
-3158 LGNFFVAAADYAQD
+3158 LGDFFVAAADYAQD

-3185 EIMGE
+3185 DIMGE
-3190 VGDSIKRY
+3190 IGDSVERY
-3198 QKLKPGSKKDEAYW
+3198 QKLKPGPKKEEAYW
-3212 NMIATIAQAKTIRK
+3212 TMIATIAQAKTIKK
-3226 WITNLQELPDSKNV
+3226 WVENLQELPDSKNV

-3260 SKKSAAKSSDKEK
+3260 SKKSAPKSSDKEK
-3273 SLAQEISEFQG
+3273 SLAQEISEFEG

>member
-15 QGVAVPESFEEFQS
+15 QGVVVPESFEEFQS

-57 FQDVILNNADISKED
+57 FQDVILNNADIPKED
-72 VPEKMSF
+72 VPENMSF

-94 KFRNTPLSPLIPDT
+94 KFRNTPLSPLIP
-108 GKREGEIDFFD
+108 GASKREGEVDLFD
-119 EAVTDIDK
+119 EAIIDIDK

-139 ELKYRFKDYG
+139 ELQYRFKDYG
-149 FEFDESEMGDNVT
+149 FEFDESGLGDMLT

-169 TDEFNLDSSEDAG
+169 IGEFNLDSSEDAG
-182 SESLRLKSFLIKN
+182 EESLKLKSFLIKN

-200 VESVKR
+200 VEAIKR

-215 KRFMNQEQVELA
+215 QRFMNQEQVELA
-227 TKSLNDDMDILVSEE
+227 TKSLNDDMDVLVSEE

-249 QEINTYG
+249 QEISEYG
-256 EKFEGLTQGDLDD
+256 KKFEGLTQGDLDD

-316 DMKTDQGEFSSALYN
+316 DMKKEQGEFSSALYN
-331 QFLLGIGDVG
+331 EFLLGIGDVA

-349 DVTIGTDDYGGTTPR
+349 EASIGMSDYGEVSPS
-364 VYTDMMLEQ
+364 VYTEMMLEQ
-373 ALSDERISQED
+373 ALSDKRISKED
-384 YDRLSGMSES
+384 YDRLSGMLES
-394 EANTSTDRDLD
+394 EVKPATDSKLD
-405 LDAFEEEQ
+405 LDEFEKEQ
-413 ERLNRISRGDYE
+413 ERLRLLARGDYE
-425 EIKKAKSIGEKNYK
+425 ETKKAKGDKRYEKMVSQ
-439 ERIKE
+439 
-444 KKNSDL
+444 SDL
-450 ILKEL
+450 VLKEL

-467 LGGGVVKITTGG
+467 LGGGVIKTTTEG
-479 VYDDIESSVKDKLKK
+479 VYDDIESSVKDKIKK

-499 EDGRWKGGKLESIQ
+499 EDGRWKGGRLESIQ

-526 DEYLQELSSSGLSGV
+526 DEYVEAQQDSFLGGS
-541 LLGVSRSLPAMAA
+541 LLGLSRSLPAMAA
-554 GYATGGSMTTVLMGA
+554 GLVSGGATTTVLMGA
-569 QVNAVIKEE
+569 QINAALKEE

-593 MAISVPIAIAAGAL
+593 MAISAPIAIAAGAL
-607 EAFGLRNLKATSGL
+607 ESFGIRNIKTTSGL
-621 MNRLVRRAFTKSAGR
+621 INGLVRRAFTKSAGR

-643 DKIIRDDIKSGFT
+643 DRIIREDIKSGLA
-656 RGALKLTGSGLAEAE
+656 RGTLKITGAGLAEAE

-679 EVSMKKI
+679 EVGMKKI

-693 EKFETATGMQWIKD
+693 EKFETATGMQWIQD
-707 IAIAGAQEAV
+707 IAMAGAQEAV

-758 NIRESYISSI
+758 NIREGYISSI

-780 EGNEKIETFK
+780 EGDEKIETFK

-883 EKLADKSITKKEKD
+883 EKLEDKSITKKEKD

-937 EDGPNFATNSGGK
+937 EDGPNFAINSGGK

-977 SRVPGVRILLHEN
+977 SRVPGIRILLHEN

-1000 SGGGAYIIKDG
+1000 SGGGAYIIEDG

-1036 LHKLKTDSGAARAA
+1036 LHKLKTDSNAARAA

-1070 IKAFAALYKDKGEGI
+1070 IKAFAALYEDQGEGI

-1129 EDFGKSDQDVIDL
+1129 EGFGKSDQDVIDL

-1157 EEDVSILN
+1157 EEDVDVIGRDIDSDAEQSTIIRSNKRFQADFTDIESGLTYVYDKNSEEFKRLEKEGYITRDKSINDFNGSFMILHQPDSAFSGTIKKGDTVLVQGKGGVYYPIKFHDKGYFWASTAGAADDLAKSMNKSMDKNGGKIYLALTSAPADKVLSSTNAANGVMELFIALSRDRKLKIRNIRSILIN
-1165 GEVSGE
+1165 AYNDSKFKEGNKKGGKILTINKNTPMAEVISRISTTLGPEMSVFDERKAFSGSVIKGVVESIGSNKENQEAHNRLADIFGEGMMA
-1171 INGISSREDLGLLDV
+1171 EDLV
-1186 ELKRFP
+1186 VR
-1192 NNSNTIV
+1192 S
-1199 EDNVSLSI
+1199 
-1207 FNRKKSNLLESD
+1207 KS
-1219 RMTGAYISDPNNNP
+1219 G
-1233 VFKFF
+1233 
-1238 GGIYF
+1238 
-1243 PQITGKWWASR
+1243 
-1254 TLSKANSISSN
+1254 
-1265 MNANRD
+1265 
-1271 SDGYI
+1271 
-1276 YATPIIMKP
+1276 
-1285 NSHMSNQDM
+1285 
-1294 FETVWEFMKFDLRSR
+1294 
-1309 SSKVTKQLFS
+1309 SKV
-1319 QYVKKALSLK
+1319 
-1329 SVNLTEADLDI
+1329 SVAN
-1340 KKSDNIETMIT
+1340 
-1351 KLNNVLIGKEVD
+1351 
-1363 NPNYDSTNPESI
+1363 
-1375 DNPKKIIEESR
+1375 
-1386 LSFEKR
+1386 
-1392 KAIIKAILGD
+1392 
-1402 PKVTEERKFPTAG
+1402 
-1415 SISEVASKFE
+1415 
-1425 EQKTKKAKKLWDI
+1425 
-1438 VMVMR
+1438 
-1443 TKGTLSAKVTPK
+1443 
-1455 SDEFYHKSYPSEIS
+1455 
-1469 SDQEIEVLFLDGAYN
+1469 
-1484 IETTYP
+1484 
-1490 KLTQASGKTFS
+1490 LTQAVSQMLTEPILREGKSKTQNGLIYAVLEIDGPVESMEAKAKGDHESYPKTIKSTNNTKSTLHLLTDRVKWQNITIDPETKDTVNKSGKVLS
-1501 WEEYSER
+1501 NDKEKAAKGVMVDR
-1508 HPSTKMALSQYG
+1508 HTQIMSPSAGITLYPLEIN
-1520 RTAKLSY
+1520 T
-1527 ASGEIA
+1527 SGLPK
-1533 DSKPATRQQ
+1533 KPSAREQKQDTPQTRED

-1554 NLTDI
+1554 NLTDV

-1587 DENGEPLVVY
+1587 DENGEPQVVWRGRDKTKGDVGDIIDIGKTNEGAFFADNKEAADLFMSEFQDINKNDY
-1597 HGSPV
+1597 ELIESFLNIRKPEVFNDFWNDFSEARNRSRKGKYTPKKGV
-1602 TEIDVMDRSKS
+1602 DGVIIKDDVWLTQTEIDWKEGQFD
-1613 KRISSGLKE
+1613 E
-1622 FGTYF
+1622 FG
-1627 ATNKELSQMYS
+1627 NELDEEVIKEIALKGKQFI
-1638 EAPISKEYKAELTY
+1638 AL
-1652 KLRELEDEL
+1652 D
-1661 YKSRSNEQFDK
+1661 SNQ
-1672 INEQIYDL
+1672 
-1680 ERVIDGYG
+1680 
-1688 GKVYPVFLN
+1688 
-1697 LRDLKTFDAK
+1697 
-1707 GESNIEAWRNLEANL
+1707 
-1722 GYKQASG
+1722 
-1729 RDAMEAYAGFNSVTG
+1729 
-1744 DKIKVDGIKAEN
+1744 
-1756 IVDMSVGTS
+1756 
-1765 DKESKAYK
+1765 
-1773 EAKSKYLGDVYLVF
+1773 
-1787 DGQPQN
+1787 

-1813 DRTNSASKK
+1813 DRINSASKK

-1979 LATELELAPREVQA
+1979 LAEELELAPREVQA

-2005 KPDSYEQYFEKQIKS
+2005 KPDSYEQYFEKQVKS

-2043 TKERQISE
+2043 TKEQQISE
-2051 ETAIREDRMVESPSR
+2051 ETSIREDRMVESPSR

-2121 ITGGVIAGLR
+2121 ITGGVVAGLK

-2139 RDKLIKANNNLK
+2139 RDKLTKANNKLK

-2188 VRKFRNKEE
+2188 VRKFRSKEE

-2206 LTAAQVNDRVRTFR
+2206 LTAAQVNDRVRAFR

-2250 NRKPRIS
+2250 KRKPRMS

-2299 LTVAQASLMSAFQSN
+2299 LTVAQASLVSAFQSN

-2327 KKARRMLRD
+2327 KKARRMIRD
-2336 RKKGAIDLNKIKNEL
+2336 RKKGARDLNKIKNEL

-2396 DMNNKTL
+2396 EMNNKTL

-2422 GKIIKGRRIDPGTL
+2422 GKIIKGRRIDPETL

-2446 IDPSMDVDEMVK
+2446 IDPSMDVDELVK

-2566 KEELAEMGRGIRN
+2566 KEELAEMSRGMRN
-2579 KAKKDRVDRRLR
+2579 KAKKDRVDRRVR
-2591 GILQKLKSSL
+2591 GIFQKLKSSL
-2601 NGGIQDLSGYMDIIS
+2601 NGGIQDLSGYMNIIS
-2616 TLPGEIF
+2616 TLPGEMF

-2656 LREIYGKG
+2656 LREIYGRG
-2664 WEKEIQESRESI
+2664 WEKEIQESRKSI

-2686 LSRDKI
+2686 LSRDEI

-2731 KEFADYQ
+2731 KAFAEYQ

-2775 GVTETEFDLL
+2775 GGTETPFDLL

-2798 SAIKRVNNKRKISE
+2798 YAIKRVNNKRKISE
-2812 ESNMNNMTSYMQEME
+2812 ESNINNMFSYIQEME

-2841 LFKNDD
+2841 LFQNDD

-2859 LMKLIDESIS
+2859 LMKLINESIS
-2869 TISKKGGQV
+2869 TISKRGGQV
-2878 SALDRFVNGTNSLF
+2878 SEFDRFINSTNSLF
-2892 SVTRLALSPVIYL
+2892 SITRLALSPVIYL
-2905 KQLTSAFAYANDIGY
+2905 KQLTSAIAYANDIGY
-2920 RNWAKYSIK
+2920 RNWAKYSVK

-2966 NSIFTRPKYFIGD
+2966 NSIFNRPKYFIGD
-2979 KGISRD
+2979 KGISKD

-3060 NPLFRSFNM
+3060 NPIMRGFNM

-3088 HTKIRQWDRM
+3088 YTKIRQWDRM

-3103 LGQNLRTLTTF
+3103 VGQNLRTLTTF

-3158 LGNFFVAAADYAQD
+3158 LGDFFVAAADFAQD
-3172 KPWAFDFK
+3172 KPWAFNFK
-3180 NLTVY
+3180 NLSVFN
-3185 EIMGE
+3185 IMSE
-3190 VGDSIKRY
+3190 VGTSVRRY
-3198 QKLKPGSKKDEAYW
+3198 QKLKPGPKKDEAYW

-3226 WITNLQELPDSKNV
+3226 WITNLQELPDSKNI
-3240 NEAIMR
+3240 NEVIMR

-3260 SKKSAAKSSDKEK
+3260 SKKNAPKPSEKEK

>member
-15 QGVAVPESFEEFQS
+15 QGVVVPESFEEFQS

-57 FQDVILNNADISKED
+57 FQDVILNNADIPKED

-94 KFRNTPLSPLIPDT
+94 KFRNTPLSPLIP
-108 GKREGEIDFFD
+108 GASKREGEVDLFD
-119 EAVTDIDK
+119 EAIIDIDK

-139 ELKYRFKDYG
+139 ELQYRFKDYG
-149 FEFDESEMGDNVT
+149 FEFDESGLGDMLT

-169 TDEFNLDSSEDAG
+169 IGEFNLDSSEDANE
-182 SESLRLKSFLIKN
+182 ESLKLKSFLIKN

-200 VESVKR
+200 VEAIKR

-215 KRFMNQEQVELA
+215 QRFMNQEQVELA
-227 TKSLNDDMDILVSEE
+227 TKSLNDDMDVLVSEE

-249 QEINTYG
+249 QEISKYG

-316 DMKTDQGEFSSALYN
+316 DMKKEQGEFSSALYN
-331 QFLLGIGDVG
+331 QFLLGIGDVA

-349 DVTIGTDDYGGTTPR
+349 EASIGMSDYGEVSPS
-364 VYTDMMLEQ
+364 VYTEMMLEQ
-373 ALSDERISQED
+373 ALSDKRISKED
-384 YDRLSGMSES
+384 YDRLSGMLES
-394 EANTSTDRDLD
+394 EVKPATDSKLD
-405 LDAFEEEQ
+405 LDEFEKEQ
-413 ERLNRISRGDYE
+413 ERLRLLARGDYE
-425 EIKKAKSIGEKNYK
+425 ETKKAKGDKRYEEMVSQ
-439 ERIKE
+439 
-444 KKNSDL
+444 SDL
-450 ILKEL
+450 VLKEL

-467 LGGGVVKITTGG
+467 LGGGVIKTTTEG

-526 DEYLQELSSSGLSGV
+526 DEYVEAQQDSFLGGS
-541 LLGVSRSLPAMAA
+541 LLGLSRSLPAMAA
-554 GYATGGSMTTVLMGA
+554 GLVSGGATTTVLMGA
-569 QVNAVIKEE
+569 QINAALKEE

-593 MAISVPIAIAAGAL
+593 MAISAPIAIAAGAL
-607 EAFGLRNLKATSGL
+607 ESFGIRNMKATSGL
-621 MNRLVRRAFTKSAGR
+621 INGLVRRAFTKSAGR

-643 DKIIRDDIKSGFT
+643 DRIIREDIKSGLA
-656 RGALKLTGSGLAEAE
+656 RGTLKITGAGLAEAE

-679 EVSMKKI
+679 EVGMKKI

-693 EKFETATGMQWIKD
+693 EKFETATGMQWIQD
-707 IAIAGAQEAV
+707 IAMAGAQEAV
-717 GGFILGSPGAVIT
+717 GGFILGSPGAVTT

-758 NIRESYISSI
+758 NIREGYISSI

-780 EGNEKIETFK
+780 EGDEKIETFK

-883 EKLADKSITKKEKD
+883 EKLEDKSITKKEKD

-921 KQEAT
+921 KQEAA

-937 EDGPNFATNSGGK
+937 EDGPNFAINSGGK

-977 SRVPGVRILLHEN
+977 SRVPGIRILLHEN

-1000 SGGGAYIIKDG
+1000 SGGGAYIIEDG

-1036 LHKLKTDSGAARAA
+1036 LHKLKTDSNAARAA

-1070 IKAFAALYKDKGEGI
+1070 IKAFAALYEDQGEGI

-1103 TLSRSAKDKVI
+1103 TLSRSAKDRVI

-1129 EDFGKSDQDVIDL
+1129 EGFGKSDQDVIDL

-1157 EEDVSILN
+1157 EEDVDVIGKDIDSDAEQSTIIRSNKRFQADFTDIESGLTYVYDKNSEEFKRLEKEGYITRDKSINDFNGSFMILHQPDSAFSGTIKKGDTVLVQGKGGVYYPIKFHDKGYFWASTAGAADDLAKSMNKSMDKNGGKIYLALTSAPADKVLSSTNAANGVMELFIALSRDRKLKIRNIRSILINAYNNSKFKEGNKKGGKILTINKNTPMAEVISRISTTLGPEMSVFDERKTFSGSVIKGVVESIGSNKENQEAHNRLADIFGEGMMSEDLIARYKSGSKVSVANLTQAVSQMLTEPILREGKSKTQN
-1165 GEVSGE
+1165 GLIYAVLEIDGPVESMEAKDKDDHESYPKTIKSTNNTKSTLHLLTDRVKWQNITIDPKTKDTVNKSGKVLSSDKEKAAKGVMVDRHTQIMSPSAGITLYPLE
-1171 INGISSREDLGLLDV
+1171 INTSGLPKKTSSREQKQD
-1186 ELKRFP
+1186 
-1192 NNSNTIV
+1192 T
-1199 EDNVSLSI
+1199 
-1207 FNRKKSNLLESD
+1207 
-1219 RMTGAYISDPNNNP
+1219 
-1233 VFKFF
+1233 
-1238 GGIYF
+1238 
-1243 PQITGKWWASR
+1243 PQ
-1254 TLSKANSISSN
+1254 
-1265 MNANRD
+1265 
-1271 SDGYI
+1271 
-1276 YATPIIMKP
+1276 
-1285 NSHMSNQDM
+1285 
-1294 FETVWEFMKFDLRSR
+1294 
-1309 SSKVTKQLFS
+1309 
-1319 QYVKKALSLK
+1319 
-1329 SVNLTEADLDI
+1329 
-1340 KKSDNIETMIT
+1340 
-1351 KLNNVLIGKEVD
+1351 
-1363 NPNYDSTNPESI
+1363 
-1375 DNPKKIIEESR
+1375 
-1386 LSFEKR
+1386 
-1392 KAIIKAILGD
+1392 
-1402 PKVTEERKFPTAG
+1402 
-1415 SISEVASKFE
+1415 
-1425 EQKTKKAKKLWDI
+1425 
-1438 VMVMR
+1438 
-1443 TKGTLSAKVTPK
+1443 
-1455 SDEFYHKSYPSEIS
+1455 
-1469 SDQEIEVLFLDGAYN
+1469 
-1484 IETTYP
+1484 
-1490 KLTQASGKTFS
+1490 
-1501 WEEYSER
+1501 
-1508 HPSTKMALSQYG
+1508 
-1520 RTAKLSY
+1520 
-1527 ASGEIA
+1527 
-1533 DSKPATRQQ
+1533 TREQ

-1554 NLTDI
+1554 NLSDV

-1587 DENGEPLVVY
+1587 DENGEPQVVWRGRDKTKGDVGDIIDIGKTNEGAFFADNKEAADLFMSEFQDINKNDY
-1597 HGSPV
+1597 ELIESFLNIRKPEVFNDFWNDFSEARNRSRKGKYTPKKGV
-1602 TEIDVMDRSKS
+1602 DGVIIKDDVWLTQTEIDWKEGQFD
-1613 KRISSGLKE
+1613 E
-1622 FGTYF
+1622 FG
-1627 ATNKELSQMYS
+1627 NELDEEVIKEIALKGKQFI
-1638 EAPISKEYKAELTY
+1638 AL
-1652 KLRELEDEL
+1652 D
-1661 YKSRSNEQFDK
+1661 SNQ
-1672 INEQIYDL
+1672 
-1680 ERVIDGYG
+1680 
-1688 GKVYPVFLN
+1688 
-1697 LRDLKTFDAK
+1697 
-1707 GESNIEAWRNLEANL
+1707 
-1722 GYKQASG
+1722 
-1729 RDAMEAYAGFNSVTG
+1729 
-1744 DKIKVDGIKAEN
+1744 
-1756 IVDMSVGTS
+1756 
-1765 DKESKAYK
+1765 
-1773 EAKSKYLGDVYLVF
+1773 
-1787 DGQPQN
+1787 

-1803 FDPDAPSIRE
+1803 FDPDAPS
-1813 DRTNSASKK
+1813 
-1822 LKTLFDRDNVQLTI
+1822 
-1836 PEAKE
+1836 
-1841 MVAEVYDWT
+1841 
-1850 TWYDGLSSYVNDLFG
+1850 
-1865 EYGEDVLSI
+1865 
-1874 LPLSSMAANSAAT
+1874 
-1887 VGMAINNVE
+1887 
-1896 RIYKGDKPKGVAE
+1896 
-1909 YYGYVTDF
+1909 
-1917 LEGKGIKSDKMYNFF
+1917 
-1932 KALSGDKNAVAV
+1932 
-1944 DMHVYSIIMGKD
+1944 
-1956 PNKKQVNPANKKE
+1956 
-1969 FDRAKEFVNT
+1969 
-1979 LATELELAPREVQA
+1979 
-1993 ALWALNILRTGG
+1993 
-2005 KPDSYEQYFEKQIKS
+2005 
-2020 KNLKQ
+2020 
-2025 RIEGW
+2025 
-2030 RKEGYKPFSEIRK
+2030 
-2043 TKERQISE
+2043 
-2051 ETAIREDRMVESPSR
+2051 IREDRMVESPSR

-2078 NNFSDAAIRDYL
+2078 NNFSDAAIRYYL

-2121 ITGGVIAGLR
+2121 ITGGVVAGLK

-2139 RDKLIKANNNLK
+2139 RDKLTKANNKLK

-2188 VRKFRNKEE
+2188 VRKFRSKEE

-2206 LTAAQVNDRVRTFR
+2206 LTAAQVNDRVRAFR
-2220 EKLQAEK
+2220 EKLQADK

-2250 NRKPRIS
+2250 KRKPRMS

-2299 LTVAQASLMSAFQSN
+2299 LTVAQASLVSAFQSN

-2327 KKARRMLRD
+2327 KKARRMIRD

-2351 RHFIRRALPNDLYK
+2351 RHFIRRSLPNELYK
-2365 KKEVLDLIKLVTD
+2365 KQEVLKLINIVT
-2378 ANEKNIEN
+2378 AVKNIKELEIA
-2386 VFEQVEKRVT
+2386 FEQVEKRVT
-2396 DMNNKTL
+2396 EMNNETL

-2422 GKIIKGRRIDPGTL
+2422 GKIIKGRRIDPETL

-2498 QSLLLEN
+2498 QSLLLKN

-2560 MSQEGA
+2560 MSQEDA
-2566 KEELAEMGRGIRN
+2566 KEKLAEMSRGMRN
-2579 KAKKDRVDRRLR
+2579 KAKKDRVDRRVR
-2591 GILQKLKSSL
+2591 GIFQKLKSSL
-2601 NGGIQDLSGYMDIIS
+2601 NGGIQDLSGYMGIIS
-2616 TLPGEIF
+2616 TLPGEMF

-2656 LREIYGKG
+2656 LREIYGRG
-2664 WEKEIQESRESI
+2664 WEKEIQESRKSI

-2686 LSRDKI
+2686 LSRDEI

-2715 YAEKMEKLFE
+2715 YAEKMDKLFE
-2725 FLTKED
+2725 FLTEED
-2731 KEFADYQ
+2731 KAFADYQ

-2775 GVTETEFDLL
+2775 GGTETPFDLL

-2812 ESNMNNMTSYMQEME
+2812 ESNINNMFSYIQEME

-2841 LFKNDD
+2841 LFQNDD
-2847 IRNAITSIHGEK
+2847 IRSAITSIHGEK
-2859 LMKLIDESIS
+2859 LMKLINESIS
-2869 TISKKGGQV
+2869 TISKRGGQV
-2878 SALDRFVNGTNSLF
+2878 SEFDRFINGTNSLF
-2892 SVTRLALSPVIYL
+2892 SITRLALSPVIYL

-2920 RNWAKYSIK
+2920 RNWAKYSVK

-2979 KGISRD
+2979 KGISGD

-3028 EAVDYAIIK
+3028 EAIDYAIIK

-3060 NPLFRSFNM
+3060 NPIYRSFNM

-3088 HTKIRQWDRM
+3088 YTKIRQWDRM

-3103 LGQNLRTLTTF
+3103 VGQNLRTLTTF

-3147 AILGNINGLFI
+3147 AILGNINGLFV
-3158 LGNFFVAAADYAQD
+3158 LGDFFVAAADFAQD

-3180 NLTVY
+3180 NLSVFN
-3185 EIMGE
+3185 IMSEAGT
-3190 VGDSIKRY
+3190 SIRRY
-3198 QKLKPGSKKDEAYW
+3198 QKLKPGPKKEEAYW

-3240 NEAIMR
+3240 NEVIMR

-3260 SKKSAAKSSDKEK
+3260 SKKSAPKPSEKEK